1 MSYIDLQNATKNP
14 SLYRNN
20 SIGFLDKAYYE
31 NKNTSDWAADYDFI
45 DWAQDAT
52 RDYYRS
58 LQKGQ
63 MQTSQDKMTVN
74 KQNIDDS
81 QKLLELYDQLDQVDS
96 KDQVAIIQN
105 EIRNITDTMR
115 KNGSWSY
122 QADPNRDQL
131 QGIINDNQKQY
142 DENYK
147 QYLGDLEELNQ
158 SYKNYD
164 ISQYYTRKSNDAT
177 AGWGN
182 FFYKMPSTMGTSNTS
197 ALYQTTSMLA
207 GWGGFVAG
215 SKLGA
220 AIGAAAGPVGAAAGA
235 VLGSIISIGAAQLFG
250 GITSRENESHM
261 EAFNGYSEKVQQL
274 AEKRNV
280 DLQPVINNTKQ
291 QLAKKGVDVTYLND
305 NEIIQAALA
314 DGDII
319 SGSSEFDQIAKEAY
333 LGTRRIYEQNNAL
346 GFGEA
351 LSDLSYFIPLGK
363 YLTGTAKTV
372 GKFAY
377 KTIGSP
383 FKQAMANRM
392 AQGLQVANLGSN
404 LRKKVIADKL
414 FDFAT
419 GSVWRSAV
427 EASEEGAQNVI
438 IKKYMNDEYA
448 DDYAN
453 SSFYDALT
461 DGQLVED
468 TIDNLWLRAK
478 TLGAAFNINHE
489 YENDAQLFEEMMGG
503 ALLPFFSPQGVIGS
517 GLNARKTFNDIT
529 QSKRVGDYVATALMQ
544 QDEINR
550 NSDFY
555 KKIREGMNNGTY
567 LDMLDRISNMLK
579 QKGSDGKTTQYNL
592 DTTVLTKDGS
602 IPKDTDIDEFIN
614 EQREEYNNLISHK
627 KQSAKQLNELNLDV
641 EDEDLLLALSWNA
654 KTELSKAMA
663 LKVKEGLVAGN
674 NAITLLENEDFKNK
688 AKQLLKKDNL
698 TDVQLLQ
705 IATLLIDKQVQQYY
719 DRLTDQSIAETQIKA
734 ALAQGRI
741 SKYTGLFDATNSL
754 NQTLSENR
762 KSKKRIKDDIS
773 RLAKELDVTE
783 DVLNELDEHLIS
795 DTELFKNIQNNSKN
809 RGILNIISPLLQEK
823 SEKLQSVDKE
833 YISQQITKYRQAQHI
848 QNKLADAVNE
858 ASRKHSEDVEEIN
871 ETKSPKQLEDEVT
884 ALQDAQV
891 TEQQQ
896 LIQQDINN
904 TISQFETLLNS
915 IPQESVLHNIVDEV
929 NKGRDIVGT
938 DALSYARYLKNLMNK
953 LSKRYTDKKDTEGI
967 SDQDKQNL
975 DKLQKAAKHLGD
987 QLTRLTDLVDED
999 NARTQRHNPNFPS
1012 DSTVWFDENGD
1023 RYSFDFTNSEY
1034 SEKEGLLLRGRKIAQ
1049 NSEKDRI
1056 NEQINTLES
1065 ELKLLDSQEDEASK
1079 QAATSLR
1086 KTISKLKEA
1095 ALAIDF
1101 SNQFTVKSDDP
1112 FLQTLTSK
1120 DNLGNTKQ
1128 FSNKL
1133 KRLVNSVNQD
1143 IEANKKSRNRKRNID
1158 SVDGDTFEF
1167 NLDNETGKKHGPL
1180 HQQDLIE
1187 KSKDRPLMIKGYP
1200 LNNSMGARISTMLSN
1215 PYYASKFWRGFIT
1228 MPYQSSD
1235 EAKQEISKDFAIL
1248 KKFGRT
1254 LNRYKAID
1262 DFNKIGRQ
1270 IAYLRE
1276 QGKATDDIIE
1286 NINKLA
1292 NGEVDSITIGLAK
1305 LSKDDYDNMVYALPV
1320 RIYFNQKRVGNK
1332 WSYVVGA
1339 DFAGYAYSTEPSKA
1353 ELDSRSELIH
1363 NLWYNYKKVEKKED
1377 VEGLETE
1384 SFKPEYTNKIGFQ
1397 PGDMIVTN
1405 GGYNYQ
1411 VTTMVNPNLNIY
1423 QNEAGQTM
1431 TSKEIDEK
1439 YEGELPEAITKVSA
1453 HLDELVQLAKEI
1465 GYSNVDV
1472 KSLNEPLSDE
1482 QQGTTKLAHLLKGLA
1497 KYADGLV
1504 DLHST
1509 FIPKYVIPTLG
1520 QAEKRGTKVQ
1530 SANTER
1536 AKQLLSFAQKYSPEL
1551 FLSYKNYQDDNN
1563 LTPSV
1568 EDTVQEALS
1577 NRWFNSKNSL
1587 SIELNGEAVS
1597 TLDTQDNR
1605 DLLVRIGNT
1614 IEKLIRDSHDSQEFM
1629 DKLDILGYNFKKN
1642 GNSEEGNSILSQY
1655 FDNRRFSRLSR
1666 PTNVMQA
1673 ITMGTAEP
1681 LNNIDYNNF
1690 NRIAKHEQSK
1700 LNQIQALGLTK
1711 SSDGQYVFSLTDWL
1725 KRNAQDEESAEG
1737 RQLESE
1743 VRKQEL
1749 QTEQESLQKT
1759 VRSIKKKTELIK
1771 FIGDN
1776 EGLLGKELY
1785 DQLVRV
1791 NRKGEFVLKNDNA
1804 GATKSQIIAKINE
1817 VYDERI
1823 NQVNAQLEK
1832 ELEEEISK
1840 NEFEGKKVSPV
1851 IFGYGSYDSE
1861 VGSNIVYFNNKGEKV
1876 LVKDANG
1883 TPGAIYLIVPSFLS
1897 SSRRHTI
1904 VHLNPKR
1911 FDRTTATFLASVLKG
1926 INDGKYNLS
1935 GYAKD
1940 IEVEGFKVDTDMSVK
1955 QLLDAFIYTGTEAIA
1970 NNPSDNNYAR
1980 LLYIDKQGV
1989 HFGQRLL
1996 NENNFEELINFII
2009 QNKTYRIDREKLAGP
2024 SVLGNNLK
2032 VQDESGNVLFDHK
2045 ADEIY
2050 STILIDDGIVQTDL
2064 NRTSN
2069 AITVKPSVYVNY
2081 KKKVTFVSS
2090 AQRAQDSGTSADAK
2104 QKLGEEIN
2112 SDQLYDEMTNQESKG
2127 GVKEAQK
2134 YIENF
2139 LKGFKDRIN
2148 NFAKDGKLQPGKYK
2162 VAVYGMRSKRITAT
2176 YDADL
2181 SVDTDTGQLSIAISE
2196 QPQFIARLIKALVNK
2211 KQVQLVLADEEGKF
2225 VQIDGKSIFFG
2236 KGFEHTN
2243 FDIDTK
2249 QVSSQSSEQ
2258 GNLLQQL
2265 VEAIQQLVSNANTV
2279 PQQPVQQVVHN
2290 QPQNNLPVG
2299 YNGFNTPVENI
2310 PVQQTTVGNTTVK
2323 FEDEP
2328 SQDIK
2333 VNVQEIGDDLKMSF
2347 NGITVQIPKDSS
2359 SSDLEIAL
2367 SSQEDITDEDYDS
2380 FISALEEYKQK
2391 SESDVETQTELKGL
2405 NLRPTP
2411 ISQFVTPQQEKPQL
2425 QSVQE
2430 LIEFLKKGSST
2441 DKNNAKRLEN
2451 LRNSENVDA
2460 AKDIISGALAIWG
2473 VQNKLYS
2480 SRSEALFDNN
2490 ISRLADQFSRELVY
2504 QDGVNTGA
2512 IFDFLDQHVQKED
2525 YDSALDR
2532 VNTILGKD
2540 FDFSFLPEGKRVWDK
2555 VREAQI
2561 YVFGECAASGIR
2573 LYRDAK
2579 LNKIAR
2585 GSFYHEA
2592 FHRISLFVLSKEQRN
2607 KMYNDARNRNTDLA
2621 FATNQQIEEYL
2632 ADRFSEF
2639 VIESSQEHPDKYYE
2653 GNIFSKMF
2661 QRIADVVR
2669 NIVRKLSG
2677 KNINPNYSNLDKLFK
2692 DMYSG
2697 RFAYAKA
2704 TKNNIEEFEKMYSKA
2719 PVYSGF
2725 KVNNVVLAED
2735 AIQYNEIMRD
2745 MLGKLIYNSGIY
2757 TNTDGRL
2764 SINTNALKAS
2774 YQHDITTYTK
2784 AVIELDKQLRN
2795 KKIDKGLSRFNDD
2808 DVAVAQAKMVRLIN
2822 VYKNI
2827 VEDKA
2832 WDQWADII
2840 RNFVE
2845 RQFNLVQDTSHNSN
2859 KVLKADIKEDVE
2871 ITEEGQDELQEY
2883 GIDVL
2888 GFSDYRDSYMRD
2900 MYNSMDASMKMLL
2913 WSITDLDPTDAA
2925 TAKYTPDGILKFANV
2940 RDLYTRIVHAITNS
2954 NSVEDM
2960 LNRLYSA
2967 AKTQMEEENSSTMM
2981 QVYHILSNENTN
2993 SALLNRFFTDFVKYI
3008 HNFETHSYTTTA
3020 RNVGSNGEYRYGATT
3035 KNGSLDTIQSK
3046 LDNKWKGSMT
3056 VALDIIADKLNSAT
3070 STSDAGKL
3078 FRSMIAPLKQ
3088 AMNKLNVENLQ
3099 SIKDVLR
3106 EADKLYQFG
3115 TITGDL
3121 QQDAVAW
3128 QKAMRNASKSGKV
3141 GKNLLIQPLNK
3152 LNISNVSEFKLL
3164 ESSNKRQQGVY
3175 KKLDDMFTEKGILTQ
3190 LSQMFGSYVKS
3201 MPSTQSQK
3209 GPGNTKIYS
3218 IGQYNFITR
3227 TFAILANTR
3236 EWISKMLN
3244 NAYNSHSVWL
3254 NTLKNLGGA
3263 KQVQVHTKLSTVLD
3277 DEWNDSVADKE
3288 VTELEDLMN
3297 RFISIWSGKH
3307 VTPAL
3312 ANKRFAADIEGIP
3325 MFENII
3331 NNNLDINPKIIDVFV
3346 GYLADEIMAISDA
3359 RYTRDYFIEKLN
3371 ETTGGN
3377 YTIDSFSKLSSLQ
3390 QEQIFKNNPEAAK
3403 LLRLLVKTYHYVEG
3417 EQQWLYDEE
3426 NNRYY
3431 RRAFHIDLRSGKKG
3445 PRGYEFRHFKE
3456 IGKSI
3461 NLSSN
3466 MVQKISSNMFD
3477 TDSRQSSIDYIYSMI
3492 NRESIRAQIRSMLND
3507 NIAYAIVKLQQLK
3520 AIVVDDAGNITS
3532 NRYLPSDLIKKYIYD
3547 KQSVNVNE
3555 LSGNDYYIAIG
3566 SAVIQ
3571 GMSDISEF
3579 EKLCHGDI
3587 AYHKNIDGVT
3597 KRYSGI
3603 VSTTSL
3609 TSEKGTMRNA
3619 FDEEDRLFDS
3629 STYNS
3634 VTLNTTMVVN
3644 QAKYKGEAYRALG
3657 LSEDMIKI
3665 YLEDNN
3671 IKVSIDTSDVLD
3683 ANGNIKDNYRKA
3695 KLINRLLQF
3704 RDEKRLKV
3712 MINGEPM
3719 SDAQLLDV
3727 AVKDFE
3733 NRYEGYLKNDPSDA
3747 QSWVTSQMFRALQ
3760 QRKGAWN
3767 DVSEAIYNLLTY
3779 YDKFGSDKLT
3789 PRTIRLIQNNI
3800 CKVLNIDYNE
3810 LVKRAKVYDANK
3822 ADLNSKEVRDYKGWI
3837 FGIADKFKFES
3848 PSLKYIYYG
3857 YDQGRMDGLTTPIYD
3872 KSSYKVLWK
3881 IEVEGHEVQQLYDF
3895 MQSNDVDVVKQE
3907 TAVKSGGLPNFELFD
3922 SNGKVDRAALN
3933 ASVIQSQYFSLLG
3946 DQLNTASH
3954 HTNDANLLTQFMKV
3968 AMMNTTKDRRYRVNG
3983 TTIDGQKLQTFYKT
3997 ILDELTRRGSDK
4009 FNKKWGIDS
4018 NGIVDKKAFMKS
4030 LQTMAQTENL
4040 PAETVAAFQV
4050 DENGEFKI
4058 HPAAMPNI
4066 AWIMSRILA
4075 QMGDTI
4081 IDTVTPGKA
4090 LYQVTSVGYD
4100 NFMNLK
4106 QHADKHLYMPG
4117 EIDANGNV
4125 HQRMQVRLSINF
4137 FDDVIQEAKR
4147 SKVKG
4152 YDFDNFEDQR
4162 RFILDNKEL
4171 FALSYRVPTQG
4182 QNSTIPIEIVDL
4194 APSLNGSMIQ
4204 FPSGITALTGSDF
4217 DIDKMF
4223 LARYNYEVVN
4233 GKMQK
4238 IKYDI
4243 NEVINNINNT
4253 DSKKLQNFLLDMYQ
4267 GVLTSLDH
4275 ALATSTPLDVAT
4287 GPISTFAKKE
4297 LEVFSGGKADG
4308 LPDNLDG
4315 FYLNPVFQ
4323 TRQKKLN
4330 SGSDAGIGPMALNS
4344 VFQFFVQIAKL
4355 DMRKFPIIEQLGLQK
4370 LGETFDR
4377 YGEEI
4382 LDSTSGLINAFVD
4395 AAKDNYIGNANVNA
4409 YTFDVV
4415 AMLVASGF
4423 GNDTFAFLTQPIIK
4437 KISDNWLTYKQG
4449 LIGVSDQ
4456 EKSGTYF
4463 MDSVIEDY
4471 NDRLKSLNAEDT
4483 PEKEYSELTKHD
4495 VLMGNLRPKSD
4506 ARWIKDQLT
4515 YANMFKQL
4523 YELAKEYHNAI
4534 SNAQIDTKKYGVNIN
4549 QLLSFTQGVDQ
4560 FNSQYNIAFSNPR
4573 DMYDNTF
4580 LGAKYTKGIMGMFDT
4595 FSKLLPEFSKVYV
4608 DAATEL
4614 SKEWGLYGRQS
4625 KEFLRVV
4632 GPKIKTVLYLPFFN
4646 QYIIERFG
4654 GKALAKLTYGENSVP
4669 GRYETIKRKA
4679 LRRGEGVDLFNAV
4692 KYNKLGDARVPQ
4704 FMLVTQQFK
4713 EDADVKN
4720 NVQLALSEL
4729 FNSTDP
4735 EIKQWAEDFAVYMF
4749 YVSGGTDSNAG
4760 GIVRTTIYDI
4770 IPPQYLANLK
4780 AGGKTFNQYIAENV
4794 MGRTTGMNNTEK
4806 DHIISLLAVSDD
4818 NYVPTI
4824 SPRNHKYIIKRVVGN
4839 DVITITKGSNSL
4851 FNRSTNTY
4859 KPFIKIATSNG
4870 YDLYRLGERVSSVSK
4885 KTGTTF
4891 SNPVYYKV
4899 NKLGYKS
4906 SKRQSFALR
4915 ADGYISSQ
4923 DGTIRSLLW
4932 QDNDF
4937 NKLGFNDLNEKEQ
4950 SIYMNN
4956 TNTTLDKIDDA
4967 LQGNIDYSKYFDSQN
4982 ANDTPEQ
4989 QRALVDTVD
4998 TIYFIADG
5006 SFSHHLP
5013 VRDYARFKNKEFYVI
5028 STDQTEI
5035 PTANGYK
5042 IAIVGDSA
5050 NTAIEIYKN
5059 NSDKQIYTF
5068 VNYFGEQS
5076 PVFQALYNQIGNE
5089 LNNNQESEDS
5099 DQRGNTIKNKCKN

>member
-1 MSYIDLQNATKNP
+1 MSYINLQNATKNP
-14 SLYRNN
+14 TLYRNN

-63 MQTSQDKMTVN
+63 MQTSQDKMTVS
-74 KQNIDDS
+74 KQNINDS

-105 EIRNITDTMR
+105 EISNITDSMR

-207 GWGGFVAG
+207 GWGGFIAG

-235 VLGSIISIGAAQLFG
+235 VLGGIISIGAAQLFG

-333 LGTRRIYEQNNAL
+333 LGTRRIYEQNNTL
-346 GFGEA
+346 GFGEV

-468 TIDNLWLRAK
+468 TMDNLWLRAK

-517 GLNARKTFNDIT
+517 ALNARKTFNDIT

-555 KKIREGMNNGTY
+555 KKVREGMSNGTY
-567 LDMLDRISNMLK
+567 LDMLDRIGNTLK

-663 LKVKEGLVAGN
+663 LKAKEGLVAGN

-698 TDVQLLQ
+698 TDAQLLQ

-734 ALAQGRI
+734 ALTQGRI

-762 KSKKRIKDDIS
+762 KSKKRIKDNIS

-871 ETKSPKQLEDEVT
+871 ETKSPKQLEDELT

-904 TISQFETLLNS
+904 TISQFETLLSS

-929 NKGRDIVGT
+929 NKGRDLVGT

-1012 DSTVWFDENGD
+1012 DFTVWFDENGD

-1056 NEQINTLES
+1056 NEQINMAES
-1065 ELKLLDSQEDEASK
+1065 ELKMFDSQEDEASK
-1079 QAATSLR
+1079 LFAAQLR
-1086 KTISKLKEA
+1086 KAISKLKEA

-1384 SFKPEYTNKIGFQ
+1384 SSKPEYTNKIGFQ

-1431 TSKEIDEK
+1431 TSKEIDER

-1453 HLDELVQLAKEI
+1453 HLNELVQLAKQI
-1465 GYSNVDV
+1465 GYNNVDV
-1472 KSLNEPLSDE
+1472 ESLNQPLSEE
-1482 QQGTTKLAHLLKGLA
+1482 QQNTTKLAHLLKGLA
-1497 KYADGLV
+1497 KYADGLI

-1520 QAEKRGTKVQ
+1520 QAEKRGAKVQ

-1536 AKQLLSFAQKYSPEL
+1536 AKLLLSFAQKYSPEL

-1563 LTPSV
+1563 LTPVV
-1568 EDTVQEALS
+1568 EDTVQEALN
-1577 NRWFNSKNSL
+1577 NRWFDSKNSL
-1587 SIELNGEAVS
+1587 SIELNGEIIS
-1597 TLDTQDNR
+1597 TLDTPDNR
-1605 DLLVRIGNT
+1605 DLLVKIGNT

-1642 GNSEEGNSILSQY
+1642 GNSEEGNRIISQY

-1681 LNNIDYNNF
+1681 LNNVDYNNF

-1700 LNQIQALGLTK
+1700 LNQIQALGLIK
-1711 SSDGQYVFSLTDWL
+1711 GSDGQYVFSLIDWL

-1737 RQLESE
+1737 NQLESE
-1743 VRKQEL
+1743 ARKQEL

-1759 VRSIKKKTELIK
+1759 VKSIKKKTDLIK

-1791 NRKGEFVLKNDNA
+1791 NRKGEFALKNDNA

-1817 VYDERI
+1817 AYDDRI
-1823 NQVNAQLEK
+1823 SQVNSQLEK

-1883 TPGAIYLIVPSFLS
+1883 TPGAIYLIAPSFLS

-1911 FDRTTATFLASVLKG
+1911 FDRTTAKFLASILKG

-1935 GYAKD
+1935 SYARD
-1940 IEVEGFKVDTDMSVK
+1940 INVEGFIIDTDMSVK
-1955 QLLDAFIYTGTEAIA
+1955 QLLDTFIYTGTEAIA

-1980 LLYIDKQGV
+1980 LLYVDKQGV
-1989 HFGQRLL
+1989 HFGQQLL

-2009 QNKTYRIDREKLAGP
+2009 QNKTYRIDREKLAGS
-2024 SVLGNNLK
+2024 SVFGNNLK
-2032 VQDESGNVLFDHK
+2032 VQDQNGNILFDHK
-2045 ADEIY
+2045 ADEVY
-2050 STILIDDGIVQTDL
+2050 STILIDDGIVLTDL
-2064 NRTSN
+2064 NRTSS

-2090 AQRAQDSGTSADAK
+2090 AQRTQDSGTSAEAK
-2104 QKLGEEIN
+2104 QRLGEEIN

-2127 GVKEAQK
+2127 GIKEAQK

-2148 NFAKDGKLQPGKYK
+2148 SFAKDGKLQPGKYK

-2181 SVDTDTGQLSIAISE
+2181 SADTDTGQLSIAISE
-2196 QPQFIARLIKALVNK
+2196 QPQFIARLIKALINK

-2225 VQIDGKSIFFG
+2225 VQIDGKAIFFG
-2236 KGFEHTN
+2236 RGFEHTD

-2249 QVSSQSSEQ
+2249 RTSSQSSEQ

-2265 VEAIQQLVSNANTV
+2265 VEAMQQLVSNSNTV

-2290 QPQNNLPVG
+2290 QPQTNLPVG
-2299 YNGFNTPVENI
+2299 YNSFNTPIENLPI
-2310 PVQQTTVGNTTVK
+2310 QPKTVSETTVK

-2328 SQDIK
+2328 SEDTK
-2333 VNVQEIGDDLKMSF
+2333 VSIQEIGEDLKMSF

-2391 SESDVETQTELKGL
+2391 PETSVETQTELKGL

-2411 ISQFVTPQQEKPQL
+2411 ISQFATPIQEKPQL

-2430 LIEFLKKGSST
+2430 LIDFLKTGSST

-2451 LRNSENVDA
+2451 LRNSENINT

-2480 SRSEALFDNN
+2480 SRSEALFDDN
-2490 ISRLADQFSRELVY
+2490 IGKLADQFARELVY

-2532 VNTILGKD
+2532 VTTILGKD
-2540 FDFSFLPEGKRVWDK
+2540 FDFSFLPESKRVWDK
-2555 VREAQI
+2555 VRGAQI

-2592 FHRISLFVLSKEQRN
+2592 FHRISLFVLSKEQRG
-2607 KMYNDARNRNTDLA
+2607 KMYNDARNKNTDLA
-2621 FATNQQIEEYL
+2621 FASNQQIEEYL
-2632 ADRFSEF
+2632 ADRFAEF

-2653 GNIFSKMF
+2653 GNIFSKVF
-2661 QRIADVVR
+2661 QHIADAVR

-2725 KVNNVVLAED
+2725 KVNGVTLAED

-2774 YQHDITTYTK
+2774 YQHDIATYTK

-2795 KKIDKGLSRFNDD
+2795 KKIDKNLSRFSDD
-2808 DVAVAQAKMVRLIN
+2808 DIAIAQAKMVRLIN

-2827 VEDKA
+2827 VRDDT
-2832 WDQWADII
+2832 WDQWAGII

-2845 RQFNLVQDTSHNSN
+2845 RQFNLVQDTSHNPN
-2859 KVLKADIKEDVE
+2859 KVLKADIEEDVE
-2871 ITEEGQDELQEY
+2871 ITEDGQDELQEY

-2900 MYNSMDASMKMLL
+2900 MYNSIDASMKMLL

-2960 LNRLYSA
+2960 LNKLYSA

-3020 RNVGSNGEYRYGATT
+3020 RNIGSDGEYRYGATT
-3035 KNGSLDTIQSK
+3035 KNGSLDAIQSK
-3046 LDNKWKGSMT
+3046 LDNKWKGSMI
-3056 VALDIIADKLNSAT
+3056 VALDIISDKLNSVAT
-3070 STSDAGKL
+3070 TSEAGKL
-3078 FRSMIAPLKQ
+3078 FRNMITPLKQ
-3088 AMNKLNVENLQ
+3088 AMNKLNIENLE

-3141 GKNLLIQPLNK
+3141 GKNLLLQPLNK
-3152 LNISNVSEFKLL
+3152 LNTSNVSEFRLL

-3175 KKLDDMFTEKGILTQ
+3175 KKLDEMFTEKGILTQ
-3190 LSQMFGSYVKS
+3190 LSQMFGSYIKS
-3201 MPSTQSQK
+3201 LPSTQSQK
-3209 GPGNTKIYS
+3209 GPRNTKIYS

-3227 TFAILANTR
+3227 TFAILANTK

-3254 NTLKNLGGA
+3254 DTLKNLGGA

-3288 VTELEDLMN
+3288 VTELEDLTN

-3331 NNNLDINPKIIDVFV
+3331 NDNLDINPKVIDVFV

-3359 RYTRDYFIEKLN
+3359 RFTRYCFIAKLN
-3371 ETTGGN
+3371 QATNSN

-3417 EQQWLYDEE
+3417 EQQWLYDEV
-3426 NNRYY
+3426 NDRYY

-3445 PRGYEFRHFKE
+3445 PRGYEFRHFKD

-3461 NLSSN
+3461 NLSPN
-3466 MVQKISSNMFD
+3466 IVQRISSNMFY
-3477 TDSRQSSIDYIYSMI
+3477 TDSRQGSIDFVYNMV
-3492 NRESIRAQIRSMLND
+3492 NRESIRKQIRSMLND

-3520 AIVVDDAGNITS
+3520 AIIVDDAGNITS
-3532 NRYLPSDLIKKYIYD
+3532 NRYLPSDLIKKYIYG
-3547 KQSVNVNE
+3547 KQSANVNE
-3555 LSGNDYYIAIG
+3555 LSGNDYYRAIG

-3629 STYNS
+3629 DTYNS

-3657 LSEDMIKI
+3657 LPENMVKI

-3671 IKVSIDTSDVLD
+3671 IKVNIDTSDVLD
-3683 ANGNIKDNYRKA
+3683 ADGNIKDNYRKA

-3704 RDEKRLKV
+3704 REERRLKV

-3789 PRTIRLIQNNI
+3789 PRTIRLIQDNI
-3800 CKVLNIDYNE
+3800 CKVLNINYDE
-3810 LVKRAKVYDANK
+3810 LVKKAKAYDANK
-3822 ADLNSKEVRDYKGWI
+3822 TNLNSKEVRDYKGWI

-3857 YDQGRMDGLTTPIYD
+3857 YDQGRMDGLVTPIYD

-3881 IEVEGHEVQQLYDF
+3881 IEAEGHEIQQLYDF
-3895 MQSNDVDVVKQE
+3895 MQDSNVDVVKQE

-3922 SNGKVDRAALN
+3922 LNGKVDRAALN

-3946 DQLNTASH
+3946 DQLNTDSH
-3954 HTNDANLLTQFMKV
+3954 YTNDANLLTQFMKV
-3968 AMMNTTKDRRYRVNG
+3968 AVMNTNKDRRYRVNG
-3983 TTIDGQKLQTFYKT
+3983 VTVDGQMLQTFYKA
-3997 ILDELTRRGSDK
+3997 ILDELTRRGSVK
-4009 FNKKWGIDS
+4009 FNKKWGIND
-4018 NGIVDKKAFMKS
+4018 NGVVDKKAFMKS

-4075 QMGDTI
+4075 QMGDTV

-4117 EIDANGNV
+4117 EIDSNGNI

-4147 SKVKG
+4147 NKIKG

-4182 QNSTIPIEIVDL
+4182 QNSTIPVEIVDL
-4194 APSLNGSMIQ
+4194 VPSLNGSMIQ
-4204 FPSGITALTGSDF
+4204 FPAGITALTGSDF

-4238 IKYDI
+4238 VKYDI
-4243 NEVINNINNT
+4243 NEVMNNINST

-4297 LEVFSGGKADG
+4297 LEEYSGGKADG

-4344 VFQFFVQIAKL
+4344 VFQFFVQVAKL

-4415 AMLVASGF
+4415 AMLIASGF

-4437 KISDNWLTYKQG
+4437 EISDNWLTYKQG

-4456 EKSGTYF
+4456 EKRGTYF
-4463 MDSVIEDY
+4463 MDSVIADY
-4471 NDRLKSLNAEDT
+4471 NDRLKSLSAEDT

-4495 VLMGNLRPKSD
+4495 VLMGNLKPKYD

-4515 YANMFKQL
+4515 YASMFRQL

-4549 QLLSFTQGVDQ
+4549 QLLSFIQGVNQ
-4560 FNSQYNIAFSNPR
+4560 FNSEYNIAFSNPR

-4580 LGAKYTKGIMGMFDT
+4580 LGAKYTKGVMGIFDT
-4595 FSKLLPEFSKVYV
+4595 FSKLLPEFSKVYI
-4608 DAATEL
+4608 DAANEL
-4614 SKEWGLYGRQS
+4614 SKERGLYGRQS

-4669 GRYETIKRKA
+4669 GRYEAIKRKA
-4679 LRRGEGVDLFNAV
+4679 LRRGEGIDLFNAV
-4692 KYNKLGDARVPQ
+4692 KYNKLGDVKVPQ

-4713 EDADVKN
+4713 EDSDVKN

-4760 GIVRTTIYDI
+4760 GIVRTTVYDI
-4770 IPPQYLANLK
+4770 IPPQYLANLR

-4794 MGRTTGMNNTEK
+4794 MGRTTGMTNTEK
-4806 DHIISLLAVSDD
+4806 DQIISLLAVSDD

-4824 SPRNHKYIIKRVVGN
+4824 SPRNHKYVIKRVVGN
-4839 DVITITKGSNSL
+4839 DVITITKGSNLL

-4859 KPFIKIATSNG
+4859 SPFIKITTSNG
-4870 YDLYRLGERVSSVSK
+4870 YDLYRLGERVSSISK

-4891 SNPVYYKV
+4891 YNPVYYKV

-4906 SKRQSFALR
+4906 NKRQSFALR
-4915 ADGYISSQ
+4915 ADGYISE

-4937 NKLGFNDLNEKEQ
+4937 NKLGFNSLNEKEQ

-4967 LQGNIDYSKYFDSQN
+4967 LSGSIDYSKYFDSQK
-4982 ANDTPEQ
+4982 ANDDYEQ

-4998 TIYFIADG
+4998 AVYFIADS
-5006 SFSHHLP
+5006 SFSYHLP

-5028 STDQTEI
+5028 SIDQTEI
-5035 PTANGYK
+5035 PTANGQK
-5042 IAIVGDSA
+5042 IAIIGDSA

-5068 VNYFGEQS
+5068 VNYFGEWS
-5076 PVFQALYNQIGNE
+5076 SVFQALYNQIGDE
-5089 LNNNQESEDS
+5089 LNNNKESEDS
-5099 DQRGNTIKNKCKN
+5099 DQKGSAIKDKCKN

>member
-235 VLGSIISIGAAQLFG
+235 VLGGIISIGAAQLFG

-346 GFGEA
+346 GFGEV

-517 GLNARKTFNDIT
+517 ALNARKTFNDIT

-555 KKIREGMNNGTY
+555 KKVREGMSNGTY
-567 LDMLDRISNMLK
+567 LDMLDRIGNMLK

-663 LKVKEGLVAGN
+663 LKAKEGLVAGN

-698 TDVQLLQ
+698 TDAQLLQ

-734 ALAQGRI
+734 ALTQGRI

-762 KSKKRIKDDIS
+762 KSKKRIKDNIS

-858 ASRKHSEDVEEIN
+858 ASRKHSEDVEEID
-871 ETKSPKQLEDEVT
+871 ETKSPKQLEDELT

-904 TISQFETLLNS
+904 TISQFETLLSS

-929 NKGRDIVGT
+929 NKGRDLVGT

-953 LSKRYTDKKDTEGI
+953 LSKRYADKKDTEGI

-1065 ELKLLDSQEDEASK
+1065 ELKMLDSQEDEASK
-1079 QAATSLR
+1079 QSATSLR
-1086 KTISKLKEA
+1086 KTISQLKEA
-1095 ALAIDF
+1095 ASAVDF

-1305 LSKDDYDNMVYALPV
+1305 LSKDDYDNMVYTLPV

-2265 VEAIQQLVSNANTV
+2265 VEAMQQLVSNANTV

-2632 ADRFSEF
+2632 ADIFSEF

-2764 SINTNALKAS
+2764 SINTNALKES

-2967 AKTQMEEENSSTMM
+2967 AKTQIEEENSSTMM

-3088 AMNKLNVENLQ
+3088 AMNKLNVENLE

-3520 AIVVDDAGNITS
+3520 AVVVDDAGNITS

-3704 RDEKRLKV
+3704 REERRLKV

-3881 IEVEGHEVQQLYDF
+3881 IEVEGHEIQQLYDF
-3895 MQSNDVDVVKQE
+3895 MQDSNVDVVKQE

-3922 SNGKVDRAALN
+3922 LNGKVDRAALN

-3954 HTNDANLLTQFMKV
+3954 YTNDANLLTQFMKV

-4297 LEVFSGGKADG
+4297 LEEYSGGKADG

-5006 SFSHHLP
+5006 SFSYHLP

-5076 PVFQALYNQIGNE
+5076 SVFQALYNQIGDE
-5089 LNNNQESEDS
+5089 LNNNKESEDS
-5099 DQRGNTIKNKCKN
+5099 DQKGSAIKDKCKN

>member
-235 VLGSIISIGAAQLFG
+235 VLGGIISIGAAQLFG

-346 GFGEA
+346 GFGEV

-377 KTIGSP
+377 KSIGSP

-427 EASEEGAQNVI
+427 EASEEGSQNVI

-461 DGQLVED
+461 NGQLIED
-468 TIDNLWLRAK
+468 TVDNLWLRAK

-503 ALLPFFSPQGVIGS
+503 ALLPFFSPQGVVGS
-517 GLNARKTFNDIT
+517 ALNARKTFNDIT

-663 LKVKEGLVAGN
+663 LKAKEGLVAGN

-698 TDVQLLQ
+698 TDAQLLQ

-929 NKGRDIVGT
+929 NKGRDLVGT

-1167 NLDNETGKKHGPL
+1167 NLDNETCKKHGPL

-2265 VEAIQQLVSNANTV
+2265 VEAMQQLVSNANTV

-2290 QPQNNLPVG
+2290 QPQTNLPVG

-2827 VEDKA
+2827 VEDKV

-3088 AMNKLNVENLQ
+3088 AMNKLNVENLE

-4040 PAETVAAFQV
+4040 SAETVAAFQV

-4297 LEVFSGGKADG
+4297 LEEYSGGKADG

-4704 FMLVTQQFK
+4704 FMLVAQQFK

>member
-1 MSYIDLQNATKNP
+1 MSYINLQNATKNP
-14 SLYRNN
+14 TLYRNN

-45 DWAQDAT
+45 DWASDAT

-74 KQNIDDS
+74 KQNINDS

-96 KDQVAIIQN
+96 KDQAAIIQN
-105 EIRNITDTMR
+105 EIRNVTDAMR

-220 AIGAAAGPVGAAAGA
+220 VIGAAAGPVGAAAGA
-235 VLGSIISIGAAQLFG
+235 VLGGIISIGAAQLFG

-346 GFGEA
+346 GFGEV

-377 KTIGSP
+377 KTIVSP

-468 TIDNLWLRAK
+468 AIDNLWLRAK

-517 GLNARKTFNDIT
+517 ALNARKTFNDIT

-555 KKIREGMNNGTY
+555 KKVREGVSNGTY
-567 LDMLDRISNMLK
+567 LDMLDRIGNMLK

-614 EQREEYNNLISHK
+614 EQRKEYNNLISHK

-663 LKVKEGLVAGN
+663 LKAKEGLVARN

-698 TDVQLLQ
+698 TDAQLLQ

-719 DRLTDQSIAETQIKA
+719 ERLIDQSIAETQIKA
-734 ALAQGRI
+734 ALTQGRI

-762 KSKKRIKDDIS
+762 KSRKRIKDNIS
-773 RLAKELDVTE
+773 RLAKKLDVTE

-858 ASRKHSEDVEEIN
+858 ASRKHSEDVEEID
-871 ETKSPKQLEDEVT
+871 ETKSPKQLEDELT

-904 TISQFETLLNS
+904 TISQFETLLSS

-929 NKGRDIVGT
+929 NKGRDLVGT

-1065 ELKLLDSQEDEASK
+1065 ELKMLDSQEDEASK
-1079 QAATSLR
+1079 QSATSSR
-1086 KTISKLKEA
+1086 KTISQLKEA
-1095 ALAIDF
+1095 ALVIDF
-1101 SNQFTVKSDDP
+1101 FNQFTVKSDDP

-1384 SFKPEYTNKIGFQ
+1384 SYKPEYTNKIGFQ

-1431 TSKEIDEK
+1431 TSKEIDER

-1453 HLDELVQLAKEI
+1453 HLNELVQLAKQI
-1465 GYSNVDV
+1465 GYNNVDIE
-1472 KSLNEPLSDE
+1472 SLNQPLSEE
-1482 QQGTTKLAHLLKGLA
+1482 QQNTTKLAHLLKGLA
-1497 KYADGLV
+1497 KYADGLI

-1520 QAEKRGTKVQ
+1520 QAEKRGAKVQ

-1536 AKQLLSFAQKYSPEL
+1536 AKLLLSFAQKYSPEL

-1563 LTPSV
+1563 LTPVV
-1568 EDTVQEALS
+1568 EDTVQEALN

-1587 SIELNGEAVS
+1587 SIELNGEIIS
-1597 TLDTQDNR
+1597 TLDTPDNR
-1605 DLLVRIGNT
+1605 DLLVKIGNT

-1642 GNSEEGNSILSQY
+1642 GNSEEGNRIISQY

-1681 LNNIDYNNF
+1681 LNNVDYNNF

-1700 LNQIQALGLTK
+1700 LNQIQALGLIK
-1711 SSDGQYVFSLTDWL
+1711 GSDSQYVFSLTDWL
-1725 KRNAQDEESAEG
+1725 KRNAQDEESVEG
-1737 RQLESE
+1737 KQLESE
-1743 VRKQEL
+1743 ARKQEL

-1759 VRSIKKKTELIK
+1759 VKSIKKKTDLIK

-1817 VYDERI
+1817 VYDDRI
-1823 NQVNAQLEK
+1823 SQVNSQLEK

-1883 TPGAIYLIVPSFLS
+1883 TPGAIYLIAPSFLS

-1911 FDRTTATFLASVLKG
+1911 FDRTTAKFLASILKG

-1935 GYAKD
+1935 SYARY
-1940 IEVEGFKVDTDMSVK
+1940 INVEGFIIDTDMSVK
-1955 QLLDAFIYTGTEAIA
+1955 QLLDTFIYTGTEAIA

-1980 LLYIDKQGV
+1980 LLYVDKQGV
-1989 HFGQRLL
+1989 HFGQQLL

-2009 QNKTYRIDREKLAGP
+2009 QNKTYRIDREKLAGS
-2024 SVLGNNLK
+2024 SVFGNNLK
-2032 VQDESGNVLFDHK
+2032 VQDQNGNILFDHK
-2045 ADEIY
+2045 ADEVY
-2050 STILIDDGIVQTDL
+2050 STILIDDGIVLTDL
-2064 NRTSN
+2064 NRTSS

-2090 AQRAQDSGTSADAK
+2090 AQRTQDSGTSAEAK
-2104 QKLGEEIN
+2104 QRLGEEIN

-2127 GVKEAQK
+2127 GIKEAQK

-2148 NFAKDGKLQPGKYK
+2148 SFAKDGKLQPGKYK

-2181 SVDTDTGQLSIAISE
+2181 SADTDTGQLSIAISE
-2196 QPQFIARLIKALVNK
+2196 QPQFIARLIKALINK

-2225 VQIDGKSIFFG
+2225 VQIDGKAIFFG
-2236 KGFEHTN
+2236 RGFEHTD

-2249 QVSSQSSEQ
+2249 QTSSQSSEQ

-2265 VEAIQQLVSNANTV
+2265 VEAMQQLVSNSNTV

-2290 QPQNNLPVG
+2290 QPQTNLPVG
-2299 YNGFNTPVENI
+2299 YNSFNTPIENLPI
-2310 PVQQTTVGNTTVK
+2310 QPKTVSETTVK

-2328 SQDIK
+2328 AEDTK
-2333 VNVQEIGDDLKMSF
+2333 VSIQEIGEDLKMSF

-2391 SESDVETQTELKGL
+2391 PETSVETQTELKGL

-2411 ISQFVTPQQEKPQL
+2411 ISQFATPIQEKPQL

-2430 LIEFLKKGSST
+2430 LIDFLKTGSST

-2451 LRNSENVDA
+2451 LRNSENINT

-2473 VQNKLYS
+2473 VQNKLYN
-2480 SRSEALFDNN
+2480 SRSEALFDDN
-2490 ISRLADQFSRELVY
+2490 IGKLADQFARELVY

-2532 VNTILGKD
+2532 VTTILGKD

-2555 VREAQI
+2555 VRGAQI

-2592 FHRISLFVLSKEQRN
+2592 FHRISLFVLSKEQRG
-2607 KMYNDARNRNTDLA
+2607 KMYNDARNKNIDLA
-2621 FATNQQIEEYL
+2621 FASNQQIEEYL
-2632 ADRFSEF
+2632 ADRFAEF

-2653 GNIFSKMF
+2653 GNIFSKVF
-2661 QRIADVVR
+2661 QHIADAVR

-2725 KVNNVVLAED
+2725 KVNGVTLAED

-2774 YQHDITTYTK
+2774 YQHDIATYTK

-2795 KKIDKGLSRFNDD
+2795 KKIDKNLSRFSDD
-2808 DVAVAQAKMVRLIN
+2808 DIAIAQAKMVRLIN

-2827 VEDKA
+2827 VRDDT
-2832 WDQWADII
+2832 WDQWAGII

-2845 RQFNLVQDTSHNSN
+2845 RQFNLVQDTSHNPN
-2859 KVLKADIKEDVE
+2859 KVLKADIEEDVE
-2871 ITEEGQDELQEY
+2871 ITEDGQDELQEY

-2960 LNRLYSA
+2960 LNKLYSA

-3020 RNVGSNGEYRYGATT
+3020 RNIGSNGEYRYGATT
-3035 KNGSLDTIQSK
+3035 KNGSLDAIQSK
-3046 LDNKWKGSMT
+3046 LDNKWKGSMI
-3056 VALDIIADKLNSAT
+3056 VALDIISDKLNSVAT
-3070 STSDAGKL
+3070 TSEAGKL
-3078 FRSMIAPLKQ
+3078 FRNMITPLKQ
-3088 AMNKLNVENLQ
+3088 AMNKLNIENLE

-3141 GKNLLIQPLNK
+3141 GKNLLLQPLNK
-3152 LNISNVSEFKLL
+3152 LNTSNVSEFRLL

-3175 KKLDDMFTEKGILTQ
+3175 KKLDEMFTEKGILTQ
-3190 LSQMFGSYVKS
+3190 LSQMFGSYIKS
-3201 MPSTQSQK
+3201 IPSTQSQK
-3209 GPGNTKIYS
+3209 GPRNTKIYS

-3227 TFAILANTR
+3227 TFAILANTK
-3236 EWISKMLN
+3236 EWISKMLS

-3254 NTLKNLGGA
+3254 DTLKNLGGA

-3288 VTELEDLMN
+3288 VTELEDLTN

-3331 NNNLDINPKIIDVFV
+3331 NDNLDINPKVIDVFV

-3371 ETTGGN
+3371 QATNSN

-3417 EQQWLYDEE
+3417 EQQWLYDEV
-3426 NNRYY
+3426 NDRYY

-3445 PRGYEFRHFKE
+3445 PRGYEFRHFKD

-3466 MVQKISSNMFD
+3466 VVQKISSNMFD
-3477 TDSRQSSIDYIYSMI
+3477 TDSRQSSIDYVYNMI
-3492 NRESIRAQIRSMLND
+3492 NRESIRKQIRSMLND

-3520 AIVVDDAGNITS
+3520 AIIVDDAGNITS
-3532 NRYLPSDLIKKYIYD
+3532 NRYLPSDLIKKYIYG
-3547 KQSVNVNE
+3547 KQSANVNE
-3555 LSGNDYYIAIG
+3555 LSGNDYYRAIG

-3629 STYNS
+3629 NTYNS

-3657 LSEDMIKI
+3657 LPENMVKI

-3671 IKVSIDTSDVLD
+3671 IKVNIDTSDVLD
-3683 ANGNIKDNYRKA
+3683 ADGNIKDNYRKA

-3704 RDEKRLKV
+3704 REERRLKV

-3789 PRTIRLIQNNI
+3789 PRTIRLIQDNI
-3800 CKVLNIDYNE
+3800 CKVLNINYDE
-3810 LVKRAKVYDANK
+3810 LVKKAKAYDANK
-3822 ADLNSKEVRDYKGWI
+3822 TNLNSKEVRDYKGWI

-3857 YDQGRMDGLTTPIYD
+3857 YDQGRMDGLVTPIYD

-3881 IEVEGHEVQQLYDF
+3881 IEVEGHEIQQLYDF
-3895 MQSNDVDVVKQE
+3895 MQDSNVDVVKQE

-3922 SNGKVDRAALN
+3922 LNGKVDRAALN

-3968 AMMNTTKDRRYRVNG
+3968 AMMNTNKDRRYRVNG
-3983 TTIDGQKLQTFYKT
+3983 VTVDGQMLQTFYKA
-3997 ILDELTRRGSDK
+3997 ILDELTRRGSVK
-4009 FNKKWGIDS
+4009 FNKKWGIND
-4018 NGIVDKKAFMKS
+4018 NGVVDKKAFMKS

-4075 QMGDTI
+4075 QMGDTV

-4117 EIDANGNV
+4117 EIDSNGNI

-4147 SKVKG
+4147 NKIKG

-4182 QNSTIPIEIVDL
+4182 QNSTIPVEIVDL
-4194 APSLNGSMIQ
+4194 VPSLNGSMIQ

-4238 IKYDI
+4238 VKYDI
-4243 NEVINNINNT
+4243 NEVMNNINST

-4297 LEVFSGGKADG
+4297 LEEYSGGKADG

-4355 DMRKFPIIEQLGLQK
+4355 DMRKFPIIEQLRLQK

-4415 AMLVASGF
+4415 AMLIASGF

-4437 KISDNWLTYKQG
+4437 EISDNWLTYKQG

-4456 EKSGTYF
+4456 EKRGTYF

-4471 NDRLKSLNAEDT
+4471 NDRLKSLSAEDT

-4495 VLMGNLRPKSD
+4495 VLMGNLKPKHD

-4515 YANMFKQL
+4515 YASMFRQL

-4549 QLLSFTQGVDQ
+4549 QLLSFIQGVNQ
-4560 FNSQYNIAFSNPR
+4560 FNSEYNIAFSNPR

-4580 LGAKYTKGIMGMFDT
+4580 LGAKYTKGVMGIFDT
-4595 FSKLLPEFSKVYV
+4595 FSKLLPEFSKVYI
-4608 DAATEL
+4608 DAANEL

-4669 GRYETIKRKA
+4669 GRYEAIKRKA
-4679 LRRGEGVDLFNAV
+4679 LRRGEGIDLFNAV
-4692 KYNKLGDARVPQ
+4692 KYNKLGDVKVPQ

-4713 EDADVKN
+4713 EDSDVKN

-4760 GIVRTTIYDI
+4760 GIVRTTVYDI
-4770 IPPQYLANLK
+4770 IPPQYLANLR

-4794 MGRTTGMNNTEK
+4794 MGRTTGMTNTEK
-4806 DHIISLLAVSDD
+4806 DQIISLLAVSDD

-4824 SPRNHKYIIKRVVGN
+4824 SPRNHKYVIKRVVGN

-4859 KPFIKIATSNG
+4859 SPFIKITTSNG
-4870 YDLYRLGERVSSVSK
+4870 YDLYRLGEKVSSISK

-4906 SKRQSFALR
+4906 NKRQSFALR
-4915 ADGYISSQ
+4915 ADGYISE

-4937 NKLGFNDLNEKEQ
+4937 NKLGFNSLNEKEQ

-4967 LQGNIDYSKYFDSQN
+4967 LSGSIDYSKYFNSQK
-4982 ANDTPEQ
+4982 ANDDSEQ

-4998 TIYFIADG
+4998 AVYFIADS
-5006 SFSHHLP
+5006 SFSYHLP

-5028 STDQTEI
+5028 SIDQTEI
-5035 PTANGYK
+5035 PTANGQK
-5042 IAIVGDSA
+5042 IAIIGDSA

-5068 VNYFGEQS
+5068 VNYFGERS
-5076 PVFQALYNQIGNE
+5076 SVFQALYNQIGDE
-5089 LNNNQESEDS
+5089 LNNNKESEDS
-5099 DQRGNTIKNKCKN
+5099 DQKGSAIKDKCKN

>member
-235 VLGSIISIGAAQLFG
+235 VLGGIISIGAAQLFG

-346 GFGEA
+346 GFGEV

-517 GLNARKTFNDIT
+517 ALNARKTFNDIT

-555 KKIREGMNNGTY
+555 KKVREGMSNGTY
-567 LDMLDRISNMLK
+567 LDMLDRIGNMLK

-663 LKVKEGLVAGN
+663 LKAKEGLVAGN

-698 TDVQLLQ
+698 TDAQLLQ

-734 ALAQGRI
+734 ALTQGRI

-762 KSKKRIKDDIS
+762 KSKKRIKDNIS

-858 ASRKHSEDVEEIN
+858 ASRKHSEDVEEID
-871 ETKSPKQLEDEVT
+871 ETKSPKQLEDELT

-904 TISQFETLLNS
+904 TISQFETLLSS

-929 NKGRDIVGT
+929 NKGRDLVGT

-953 LSKRYTDKKDTEGI
+953 LSKRYADKKDTEGI

-1065 ELKLLDSQEDEASK
+1065 ELKMLDSQEDEASK
-1079 QAATSLR
+1079 QSATSLR
-1086 KTISKLKEA
+1086 KTISQLKEA
-1095 ALAIDF
+1095 ASAVDF

-1305 LSKDDYDNMVYALPV
+1305 LSKDDYDNMVYTLPV

-2265 VEAIQQLVSNANTV
+2265 VEAMQQLVSNANTV

-2290 QPQNNLPVG
+2290 QPQTNLPVG

-3704 RDEKRLKV
+3704 REERRLKV

-3881 IEVEGHEVQQLYDF
+3881 IEVEGHEIQQLYDF
-3895 MQSNDVDVVKQE
+3895 MQDSNVDVVKQE

-3922 SNGKVDRAALN
+3922 LNGKVDRAALN

-4297 LEVFSGGKADG
+4297 LEEYSGGKADG

>member
-235 VLGSIISIGAAQLFG
+235 VLGGIISIGAAQLFG

-346 GFGEA
+346 GFGEV

-377 KTIGSP
+377 KSIGSP

-427 EASEEGAQNVI
+427 EASEEGSQNVI

-461 DGQLVED
+461 NGQLIED
-468 TIDNLWLRAK
+468 TVDNLWLRAK

-503 ALLPFFSPQGVIGS
+503 ALLPFFSPQGVVGS
-517 GLNARKTFNDIT
+517 ALNARKTFNDIT

-654 KTELSKAMA
+654 KTELSKAMT
-663 LKVKEGLVAGN
+663 LKAKEGLVAGN

-698 TDVQLLQ
+698 TDAQLLQ

-929 NKGRDIVGT
+929 NKGRDLVGT

-1305 LSKDDYDNMVYALPV
+1305 LSKDDYDNMVYTLPV

-1759 VRSIKKKTELIK
+1759 VRSIKKKTELIE

-2265 VEAIQQLVSNANTV
+2265 VEAMQQLVSNANTV

-3020 RNVGSNGEYRYGATT
+3020 RNIGSNGEYRYGATT

-3733 NRYEGYLKNDPSDA
+3733 NRYKGYLKNDPSDA

-3881 IEVEGHEVQQLYDF
+3881 IEVEGHEIQQLYDF
-3895 MQSNDVDVVKQE
+3895 MQDSNVDVVKQE

-3922 SNGKVDRAALN
+3922 LNGKVDRAALN

-4297 LEVFSGGKADG
+4297 LEEYSGGKADG

-4456 EKSGTYF
+4456 GKSGTYF

-5076 PVFQALYNQIGNE
+5076 SVFQALYNQIGDE
-5089 LNNNQESEDS
+5089 LNNNKESEDS
-5099 DQRGNTIKNKCKN
+5099 DQKGSAIKDKCKN

>member
-1 MSYIDLQNATKNP
+1 MSYINLQNATKNP

-74 KQNIDDS
+74 KQNINDS
-81 QKLLELYDQLDQVDS
+81 QTLLELYDQLDQVDS

-105 EIRNITDTMR
+105 EIRNVTDAMR

-220 AIGAAAGPVGAAAGA
+220 VIGAAAGPVGAAAGA
-235 VLGSIISIGAAQLFG
+235 VLGGIISIGAAQLFG

-346 GFGEA
+346 GFGEV

-461 DGQLVED
+461 DGQLAED
-468 TIDNLWLRAK
+468 AIDNLWLRAK
-478 TLGAAFNINHE
+478 TVGAAFNINHE

-517 GLNARKTFNDIT
+517 ALNARKTFNDIT

-555 KKIREGMNNGTY
+555 KKVREGMSNGTY
-567 LDMLDRISNMLK
+567 LDMLDRIGNMLK

-663 LKVKEGLVAGN
+663 LKAKEGLVAGN

-698 TDVQLLQ
+698 ADAQLLQ

-734 ALAQGRI
+734 ALTQGRI

-762 KSKKRIKDDIS
+762 KSKKRIKDNIS

-871 ETKSPKQLEDEVT
+871 ETKSPKQLEDELT

-904 TISQFETLLNS
+904 TISQFETLLSS

-929 NKGRDIVGT
+929 NKGRDLVGT

-1065 ELKLLDSQEDEASK
+1065 ELKMLDSQEDEASK
-1079 QAATSLR
+1079 QFATSLR
-1086 KTISKLKEA
+1086 KTISQLKEA

-1101 SNQFTVKSDDP
+1101 SNQFTVKSDDT

-1133 KRLVNSVNQD
+1133 KKLVNSVNQD

-1235 EAKQEISKDFAIL
+1235 EARWEISKDFAIL

-1384 SFKPEYTNKIGFQ
+1384 YHKPEYTNKVGFQ

-1431 TSKEIDEK
+1431 TSKEIDER

-1453 HLDELVQLAKEI
+1453 HLNELVQLAKQI
-1465 GYSNVDV
+1465 GYNNVDIE
-1472 KSLNEPLSDE
+1472 SLNQPLSEE
-1482 QQGTTKLAHLLKGLA
+1482 QQNTTKLAHLLKGLA
-1497 KYADGLV
+1497 KYADGLI

-1520 QAEKRGTKVQ
+1520 QAEKRGAKVQ

-1536 AKQLLSFAQKYSPEL
+1536 AKLLLSFAQKYSPEL

-1563 LTPSV
+1563 LTPMV
-1568 EDTVQEALS
+1568 EDTVQEALN
-1577 NRWFNSKNSL
+1577 NRWFNGKNSL
-1587 SIELNGEAVS
+1587 SIELNGEIIS
-1597 TLDTQDNR
+1597 TLDTPDNR
-1605 DLLVRIGNT
+1605 DLLVKIGNT

-1642 GNSEEGNSILSQY
+1642 GNSEEGNRIISQY

-1681 LNNIDYNNF
+1681 LNNVDYNNF

-1700 LNQIQALGLTK
+1700 LNQIQALGLIK
-1711 SSDGQYVFSLTDWL
+1711 GSNGQYVFSLIDWL
-1725 KRNAQDEESAEG
+1725 KRNAQDEESVEG
-1737 RQLESE
+1737 KQLESE
-1743 VRKQEL
+1743 ARKQEL

-1759 VRSIKKKTELIK
+1759 VKSIKKKTDLIK

-1776 EGLLGKELY
+1776 EGLLGRELY

-1817 VYDERI
+1817 VYDDRI
-1823 NQVNAQLEK
+1823 SQVNSQLEK

-1861 VGSNIVYFNNKGEKV
+1861 VGSNIVYFNDKGEKV

-1883 TPGAIYLIVPSFLS
+1883 TPGAIYLIAPSFLS

-1911 FDRTTATFLASVLKG
+1911 FDRTTAKFLASILKG

-1935 GYAKD
+1935 SYARD
-1940 IEVEGFKVDTDMSVK
+1940 INVEGFIIDTDMSVK
-1955 QLLDAFIYTGTEAIA
+1955 QLLDTFIYTGTEAIA

-1980 LLYIDKQGV
+1980 LLYVDKQGV
-1989 HFGQRLL
+1989 HFGQQLL

-2009 QNKTYRIDREKLAGP
+2009 QNKTYRIDREKLAGS
-2024 SVLGNNLK
+2024 SVFGNNLK
-2032 VQDESGNVLFDHK
+2032 VQDQNGNILFDHK
-2045 ADEIY
+2045 ADEVY
-2050 STILIDDGIVQTDL
+2050 STILIDDGIVLTDL
-2064 NRTSN
+2064 NRTSS

-2090 AQRAQDSGTSADAK
+2090 AQRTQDSGTSAEAK
-2104 QKLGEEIN
+2104 QRLGEEIN
-2112 SDQLYDEMTNQESKG
+2112 SDQLYDEVTNQESKG
-2127 GVKEAQK
+2127 GIKEAQK

-2148 NFAKDGKLQPGKYK
+2148 GFAKDGKLQPGKYK

-2181 SVDTDTGQLSIAISE
+2181 SADTDTGQLSIAISE
-2196 QPQFIARLIKALVNK
+2196 QPQFVARLIKALINK

-2225 VQIDGKSIFFG
+2225 VQIDGKAIFFG
-2236 KGFEHTN
+2236 RGFEHTD

-2249 QVSSQSSEQ
+2249 RTSPQSSEQ
-2258 GNLLQQL
+2258 GNLLQQF
-2265 VEAIQQLVSNANTV
+2265 VEAMQQLVSNSNTV

-2290 QPQNNLPVG
+2290 QPQTNLPVG
-2299 YNGFNTPVENI
+2299 YNGFNTPIENL
-2310 PVQQTTVGNTTVK
+2310 PVQPKTASETTVK

-2328 SQDIK
+2328 AEDTKVSIQD
-2333 VNVQEIGDDLKMSF
+2333 VGDDLKMSF

-2391 SESDVETQTELKGL
+2391 PETSVETQTELKGL

-2411 ISQFVTPQQEKPQL
+2411 ISQFAAPIQEKPQL

-2430 LIEFLKKGSST
+2430 LIDFLKRGSST

-2451 LRNSENVDA
+2451 LRNSENVNA

-2473 VQNKLYS
+2473 VQNKLYN
-2480 SRSEALFDNN
+2480 SRSEALFDDNTGK
-2490 ISRLADQFSRELVY
+2490 LADWFARELVY

-2532 VNTILGKD
+2532 VTTILGKD

-2555 VREAQI
+2555 VRGAQI

-2592 FHRISLFVLSKEQRN
+2592 FHRISLFVLSKEQRG
-2607 KMYNDARNRNTDLA
+2607 KMYNDARNKNTDLA
-2621 FATNQQIEEYL
+2621 FASNQQIEEYL
-2632 ADRFSEF
+2632 ADRFAEF

-2653 GNIFSKMF
+2653 GNIFSKVF
-2661 QRIADVVR
+2661 QHIADAVR

-2725 KVNNVVLAED
+2725 KVNGVTLAED

-2774 YQHDITTYTK
+2774 YQHDIATYTK

-2795 KKIDKGLSRFNDD
+2795 KKIDKNLSRFSDD
-2808 DVAVAQAKMVRLIN
+2808 DIAIAQAKMVRLIN

-2827 VEDKA
+2827 VRDDT
-2832 WDQWADII
+2832 WDQWAGII

-2845 RQFNLVQDTSHNSN
+2845 RQFNLVQDTSHNPN
-2859 KVLKADIKEDVE
+2859 KVLKADIEEDVE
-2871 ITEEGQDELQEY
+2871 ITEDGQDELQEY

-2900 MYNSMDASMKMLL
+2900 MYNSTDASMKMLL

-2960 LNRLYSA
+2960 LNKLYSA

-3020 RNVGSNGEYRYGATT
+3020 RNIGSSGEYRYGATT
-3035 KNGSLDTIQSK
+3035 KNGSLDAIQSK
-3046 LDNKWKGSMT
+3046 LDNKWKGSMI
-3056 VALDIIADKLNSAT
+3056 VALDIISDKLNSVAT
-3070 STSDAGKL
+3070 TSEAGKL
-3078 FRSMIAPLKQ
+3078 FRNMITPLKQ
-3088 AMNKLNVENLQ
+3088 AMNKLNIENLE

-3141 GKNLLIQPLNK
+3141 GKILLLQPLNK
-3152 LNISNVSEFKLL
+3152 LNTSNVSEFRLL

-3175 KKLDDMFTEKGILTQ
+3175 KKLDEMFTEKGILTQ
-3190 LSQMFGSYVKS
+3190 LSQMFGSYIKS
-3201 MPSTQSQK
+3201 IPSTQSQK
-3209 GPGNTKIYS
+3209 GPRNTKIYS

-3227 TFAILANTR
+3227 TFAILANTK

-3254 NTLKNLGGA
+3254 DTLKNLGGA
-3263 KQVQVHTKLSTVLD
+3263 KQVQVHTRLSTVLD

-3288 VTELEDLMN
+3288 VTELEDLTN
-3297 RFISIWSGKH
+3297 RFVSIWSGKH

-3331 NNNLDINPKIIDVFV
+3331 NDNLDINPKVIDVFV

-3371 ETTGGN
+3371 QATNSN

-3417 EQQWLYDEE
+3417 EQQWSYDEV
-3426 NNRYY
+3426 NDRYY

-3445 PRGYEFRHFKE
+3445 PRGYEFRHFKD

-3466 MVQKISSNMFD
+3466 VVQKISSNVFD
-3477 TDSRQSSIDYIYSMI
+3477 TDSRQSSIDYVYNMI
-3492 NRESIRAQIRSMLND
+3492 NRESIRKQIRSMLND

-3520 AIVVDDAGNITS
+3520 TIIVDDAGNITS
-3532 NRYLPSDLIKKYIYD
+3532 NRYLPSDLIKKYIYG
-3547 KQSVNVNE
+3547 KQSANVNE
-3555 LSGNDYYIAIG
+3555 LSGNDYYRAIG

-3579 EKLCHGDI
+3579 EKLCYGDI
-3587 AYHKNIDGVT
+3587 AYHKDIDAVT

-3629 STYNS
+3629 NTYNS

-3657 LSEDMIKI
+3657 LPENVVKI
-3665 YLEDNN
+3665 YLEDND
-3671 IKVSIDTSDVLD
+3671 IKVNIDTSDVLD
-3683 ANGNIKDNYRKA
+3683 ADGNIKDNYRKA

-3704 RDEKRLKV
+3704 REERRLKV

-3733 NRYEGYLKNDPSDA
+3733 NRYEGYLKNDPTDA
-3747 QSWVTSQMFRALQ
+3747 QSWITSQMFRALQ

-3789 PRTIRLIQNNI
+3789 PRTIRLIQDNI
-3800 CKVLNIDYNE
+3800 CKVLNINYDE
-3810 LVKRAKVYDANK
+3810 LVKKAKAYDANK
-3822 ADLNSKEVRDYKGWI
+3822 TNLNSKEVRDYKGWI

-3857 YDQGRMDGLTTPIYD
+3857 YDQGRMDGLVTPIYD
-3872 KSSYKVLWK
+3872 KASYKTLWK
-3881 IEVEGHEVQQLYDF
+3881 IEVEGHEIQQLYDF
-3895 MQSNDVDVVKQE
+3895 MQDSNVDVVKQE
-3907 TAVKSGGLPNFELFD
+3907 SAIKSGILPNFELFD
-3922 SNGKVDRAALN
+3922 LNGKVDRAALN

-3954 HTNDANLLTQFMKV
+3954 HANDANLLTQFMKM
-3968 AMMNTTKDRRYRVNG
+3968 AMMNTNKDRRYRVNG
-3983 TTIDGQKLQTFYKT
+3983 VTVDGQMLQTFYKA
-3997 ILDELTRRGSDK
+3997 ILDELTRRGSVK
-4009 FNKKWGIDS
+4009 FNKKWGIND
-4018 NGIVDKKAFMKS
+4018 NGVVDKKAFMKS

-4117 EIDANGNV
+4117 EIDSNGNI

-4147 SKVKG
+4147 NKIKG
-4152 YDFDNFEDQR
+4152 YDFDNFEDQY

-4182 QNSTIPIEIVDL
+4182 QNSTIPVEIVDL
-4194 APSLNGSMIQ
+4194 VPSLNGSMIQ
-4204 FPSGITALTGSDF
+4204 FPSGITALTSADF

-4238 IKYDI
+4238 VKYDT
-4243 NEVINNINNT
+4243 NEVMNNINST

-4275 ALATSTPLDVAT
+4275 ALTTSTPLDVVT
-4287 GPISTFAKKE
+4287 IPIHTFAKKE
-4297 LEVFSGGKADG
+4297 LEEYSGSKVDE

-4344 VFQFFVQIAKL
+4344 VFQFFVQNAKL
-4355 DMRKFPIIEQLGLQK
+4355 DMRKFPIIEQLRLQK

-4415 AMLVASGF
+4415 AMLIASGF

-4437 KISDNWLTYKQG
+4437 EISNNWLTYKQG

-4456 EKSGTYF
+4456 EKRGMYF

-4471 NDRLKSLNAEDT
+4471 NDILKSLSDENI

-4495 VLMGNLRPKSD
+4495 VLMGNLKPKLD

-4515 YANMFKQL
+4515 YASMFRQL
-4523 YELAKEYHNAI
+4523 QELAKEYHNAI

-4549 QLLSFTQGVDQ
+4549 QLLSFIQGVNR
-4560 FNSQYNIAFSNPR
+4560 FNSEYNIAFSNPR

-4580 LGAKYTKGIMGMFDT
+4580 LGAKYTKGVMGIFDT

-4608 DAATEL
+4608 DAANEL

-4669 GRYETIKRKA
+4669 GRYEAIKRKA
-4679 LRRGEGVDLFNAV
+4679 LRRGEGIDLFNAV
-4692 KYNKLGDARVPQ
+4692 KYNKLGDVRVPQ

-4713 EDADVKN
+4713 EDSDVKN

-4760 GIVRTTIYDI
+4760 GIVRTTVYDI
-4770 IPPQYLANLK
+4770 IPPQYLANLR

-4794 MGRTTGMNNTEK
+4794 MSRTTGMTNTEK
-4806 DHIISLLAVSDD
+4806 DHVISLLAVSDD
-4818 NYVPTI
+4818 KYVPTI

-4839 DVITITKGSNSL
+4839 DVITITKGSNLL

-4859 KPFIKIATSNG
+4859 SPFIKITTSNG
-4870 YDLYRLGERVSSVSK
+4870 YDLYRLGEKVSSISK
-4885 KTGTTF
+4885 KTGTPF

-4906 SKRQSFALR
+4906 TKRQSFALR
-4915 ADGYISSQ
+4915 ADGYISE

-4937 NKLGFNDLNEKEQ
+4937 NKLGFNSLNEKEQ

-4967 LQGNIDYSKYFDSQN
+4967 LSGSIDYSKYFNSQK
-4982 ANDTPEQ
+4982 ANDDSEQ

-4998 TIYFIADG
+4998 AVYFIADS
-5006 SFSHHLP
+5006 SFSYHLP
-5013 VRDYARFKNKEFYVI
+5013 VADYARFKNKEFYVI
-5028 STDQTEI
+5028 SIDQTEI
-5035 PTANGYK
+5035 PTANGQK

-5050 NTAIEIYKN
+5050 NTAIKIYKN

-5068 VNYFGEQS
+5068 VNYLGKQS
-5076 PVFQALYNQIGNE
+5076 PVFQALYNQIGDE
-5089 LNNNQESEDS
+5089 LNNNKESEDS
-5099 DQRGNTIKNKCKN
+5099 DQKGSAIKDKCKN

>member
-96 KDQVAIIQN
+96 KDQVGIIQN

-235 VLGSIISIGAAQLFG
+235 VLGGIISIGAAQLFG

-333 LGTRRIYEQNNAL
+333 LGTRRIYEQNNTL
-346 GFGEA
+346 GFGEV

-448 DDYAN
+448 DDYSN

-517 GLNARKTFNDIT
+517 ALNARKTFNDIT

-555 KKIREGMNNGTY
+555 KKVREGMSNGTY
-567 LDMLDRISNMLK
+567 LDMLDRIGNMLK

-663 LKVKEGLVAGN
+663 LKAKEGLVAGN

-698 TDVQLLQ
+698 TDAQLLQ

-734 ALAQGRI
+734 ALTQGRI

-762 KSKKRIKDDIS
+762 KSKKRIKDNIS

-848 QNKLADAVNE
+848 QNKLEDAVNE
-858 ASRKHSEDVEEIN
+858 ASRKHSEDVEEID
-871 ETKSPKQLEDEVT
+871 ETKSPKQLEDELT

-904 TISQFETLLNS
+904 TISQFETLLSS

-929 NKGRDIVGT
+929 NKGRDLVGT

-953 LSKRYTDKKDTEGI
+953 LSKRYADKKDTEGI

-1065 ELKLLDSQEDEASK
+1065 ELKMLDSQEDETSK
-1079 QAATSLR
+1079 QSATSLR
-1086 KTISKLKEA
+1086 KTISQLKEA
-1095 ALAIDF
+1095 ASAVDF

-1614 IEKLIRDSHDSQEFM
+1614 IEKLIRDGHDSQEFM

-1791 NRKGEFVLKNDNA
+1791 NRKGEFVLKDDNA

-2265 VEAIQQLVSNANTV
+2265 VEAMQQLVSNANTV

-2967 AKTQMEEENSSTMM
+2967 AKTQIEEENSSTMM

-3088 AMNKLNVENLQ
+3088 AMNKLNVENLE

-3704 RDEKRLKV
+3704 REERRLKV

-3881 IEVEGHEVQQLYDF
+3881 IEVEGHEIQQLYDF
-3895 MQSNDVDVVKQE
+3895 MQDSNVDVVKQE

-3922 SNGKVDRAALN
+3922 LNGKVDRAALN

-4058 HPAAMPNI
+4058 HPAAMSNI

-4297 LEVFSGGKADG
+4297 LEEYSGGKADG

-4355 DMRKFPIIEQLGLQK
+4355 NMRKFPIIEQLGLQK

-5076 PVFQALYNQIGNE
+5076 SVFQALYNQIGDE
-5089 LNNNQESEDS
+5089 LNNNKESEDS
-5099 DQRGNTIKNKCKN
+5099 DQKGSAIKDKCKN

>member
-74 KQNIDDS
+74 KQNINDS

-105 EIRNITDTMR
+105 EISNITDSMR

-235 VLGSIISIGAAQLFG
+235 VLGGIISIGAAQLFG

-346 GFGEA
+346 GFGEV

-468 TIDNLWLRAK
+468 AIDNLWLRAK

-517 GLNARKTFNDIT
+517 ALNARKTFNDIT

-555 KKIREGMNNGTY
+555 KKVREGMSNGTY
-567 LDMLDRISNMLK
+567 LDMLDRIGNMLK

-663 LKVKEGLVAGN
+663 LKAKEGLVAGN

-698 TDVQLLQ
+698 TDAQLLQ

-929 NKGRDIVGT
+929 NKGRDLVGT

-1520 QAEKRGTKVQ
+1520 QAEKRGTKAQ

-2265 VEAIQQLVSNANTV
+2265 VEAMQQLVSNANTV

-2960 LNRLYSA
+2960 LNKLYSA

-3020 RNVGSNGEYRYGATT
+3020 RNIGSNGEYRYGATT
-3035 KNGSLDTIQSK
+3035 KNGSLDAIQSK
-3046 LDNKWKGSMT
+3046 LDNKWKGSMI
-3056 VALDIIADKLNSAT
+3056 VALDIISDKLNSVAT
-3070 STSDAGKL
+3070 TSEAGKL
-3078 FRSMIAPLKQ
+3078 FRNMITPLKQ
-3088 AMNKLNVENLQ
+3088 AMNKLNIENLE

-3141 GKNLLIQPLNK
+3141 GKNLLLQPLNK
-3152 LNISNVSEFKLL
+3152 LNTSNVSEFRLL

-3175 KKLDDMFTEKGILTQ
+3175 KKLDEMFTEKGILTQ
-3190 LSQMFGSYVKS
+3190 LSQMFGSYIKYI
-3201 MPSTQSQK
+3201 PSTQSQK
-3209 GPGNTKIYS
+3209 GPRNTKIYS

-3227 TFAILANTR
+3227 TFAILANTK

-3254 NTLKNLGGA
+3254 DTLKNLGGA

-3288 VTELEDLMN
+3288 VTELEDLTN

-3331 NNNLDINPKIIDVFV
+3331 NDNLDINPKVIDVFV

-3371 ETTGGN
+3371 QATNSN

-3417 EQQWLYDEE
+3417 EQQWLYDEV
-3426 NNRYY
+3426 NDRYY

-3445 PRGYEFRHFKE
+3445 PRGYEFRHFKD

-3466 MVQKISSNMFD
+3466 VVQKISSNMFD
-3477 TDSRQSSIDYIYSMI
+3477 TDSRQSSIDYVYNMI
-3492 NRESIRAQIRSMLND
+3492 NRESIRKQIRSMLND

-3520 AIVVDDAGNITS
+3520 AIIVDDAGNITS
-3532 NRYLPSDLIKKYIYD
+3532 NRYLPSDLIKKYIYG
-3547 KQSVNVNE
+3547 KQSANVNE
-3555 LSGNDYYIAIG
+3555 LSGNDYYRAIG

-3629 STYNS
+3629 NTYNS

-3657 LSEDMIKI
+3657 LPENMVKI

-3671 IKVSIDTSDVLD
+3671 IKVNIDTSDVLD
-3683 ANGNIKDNYRKA
+3683 ADGNIKDNYRKA

-3704 RDEKRLKV
+3704 REERRLKV

-3789 PRTIRLIQNNI
+3789 PRTIRLIQDNI
-3800 CKVLNIDYNE
+3800 CKVLNINYDE
-3810 LVKRAKVYDANK
+3810 LVKKAKAYDANK
-3822 ADLNSKEVRDYKGWI
+3822 TNLNSKEVRDYKGWI

-3857 YDQGRMDGLTTPIYD
+3857 YDQGRMDGLVTPIYD

-3881 IEVEGHEVQQLYDF
+3881 IEVEGHEIQQLYDF
-3895 MQSNDVDVVKQE
+3895 MQDSNVDVVKQE

-3922 SNGKVDRAALN
+3922 LNGKVDRAALN

-3968 AMMNTTKDRRYRVNG
+3968 AMMNTNKDRRYRVNG
-3983 TTIDGQKLQTFYKT
+3983 VTVDGQMLQTFYKA
-3997 ILDELTRRGSDK
+3997 ILDELTRRGSVK
-4009 FNKKWGIDS
+4009 FNKKWGIND
-4018 NGIVDKKAFMKS
+4018 NGVVDKKAFMKS

-4075 QMGDTI
+4075 QMGDTV

-4117 EIDANGNV
+4117 EIDSNGNI

-4147 SKVKG
+4147 NKIKG

-4182 QNSTIPIEIVDL
+4182 QNSTIPVEIVDL
-4194 APSLNGSMIQ
+4194 VPSLNGSMIQ

-4238 IKYDI
+4238 VKYDI
-4243 NEVINNINNT
+4243 NEVMNNINST

-4297 LEVFSGGKADG
+4297 LEEYSGGKADG

-4355 DMRKFPIIEQLGLQK
+4355 DMRKFPIIEQLRLQK

-4415 AMLVASGF
+4415 AMLIASGF

-4437 KISDNWLTYKQG
+4437 EISDNWLTYKQG

-4456 EKSGTYF
+4456 EKRGTYF

-4471 NDRLKSLNAEDT
+4471 NDRLKSLSAEDT

-4495 VLMGNLRPKSD
+4495 VLMGNLKPKHD

-4515 YANMFKQL
+4515 YASMFRQL

-4549 QLLSFTQGVDQ
+4549 QLLSFIQGVNQ
-4560 FNSQYNIAFSNPR
+4560 FNSEYNIAFSNPR

-4580 LGAKYTKGIMGMFDT
+4580 LGAKYTKGVMCIFDT
-4595 FSKLLPEFSKVYV
+4595 FSKLLPEFSKVYI
-4608 DAATEL
+4608 DAANEL

-4669 GRYETIKRKA
+4669 GRYEAIKRKA
-4679 LRRGEGVDLFNAV
+4679 LRRGEGIDLFNAV
-4692 KYNKLGDARVPQ
+4692 KYNKLGDVKVPQ

-4713 EDADVKN
+4713 EDSDVKN

-4770 IPPQYLANLK
+4770 IPPQYLANLR

-4794 MGRTTGMNNTEK
+4794 MGRTTGMTNTEK
-4806 DHIISLLAVSDD
+4806 DQIISLLAVSDD

-4824 SPRNHKYIIKRVVGN
+4824 SPRNHKYVIKRVVGN

-4859 KPFIKIATSNG
+4859 SPFIKITTSNG
-4870 YDLYRLGERVSSVSK
+4870 YDLYRLGEKVSSISK

-4906 SKRQSFALR
+4906 NKRQSFALR
-4915 ADGYISSQ
+4915 ADGYISE

-4937 NKLGFNDLNEKEQ
+4937 NKLGFNSLNEKEQ

-4967 LQGNIDYSKYFDSQN
+4967 LSGSIDYSKYFNSQK
-4982 ANDTPEQ
+4982 ANDDSEQ

-4998 TIYFIADG
+4998 AVYFIADS
-5006 SFSHHLP
+5006 SFSYHLP

-5028 STDQTEI
+5028 SIDQTEI
-5035 PTANGYK
+5035 PTANGQK
-5042 IAIVGDSA
+5042 IAIIGDSA
-5050 NTAIEIYKN
+5050 NTAIQIYKN

-5068 VNYFGEQS
+5068 VNYFGERS
-5076 PVFQALYNQIGNE
+5076 SVFQALYNQIGDE
-5089 LNNNQESEDS
+5089 LNNNKESEDS
-5099 DQRGNTIKNKCKN
+5099 DQKGSAIKDKCKN

>member
-235 VLGSIISIGAAQLFG
+235 VLGGIISIGAAQLFG

-346 GFGEA
+346 GFGEV

-517 GLNARKTFNDIT
+517 ALNARKTFNDIT

-555 KKIREGMNNGTY
+555 KKVREGMSNGTY
-567 LDMLDRISNMLK
+567 LDMLDRIGNMLK

-663 LKVKEGLVAGN
+663 LKAKEGLVAGN

-698 TDVQLLQ
+698 TDAQLLQ

-734 ALAQGRI
+734 ALTQGRI

-762 KSKKRIKDDIS
+762 KSKKRIKDNIS

-858 ASRKHSEDVEEIN
+858 ASRKHSEDVEEID
-871 ETKSPKQLEDEVT
+871 ETKSPKQLEDELT

-904 TISQFETLLNS
+904 TISQFETLLSS

-929 NKGRDIVGT
+929 NKGRDLVGT

-953 LSKRYTDKKDTEGI
+953 LSKRYADKKDTEGI

-1065 ELKLLDSQEDEASK
+1065 ELKMLDSQEDEASK
-1079 QAATSLR
+1079 QSATSLR
-1086 KTISKLKEA
+1086 KTISQLKEA
-1095 ALAIDF
+1095 ASAVDF

-1305 LSKDDYDNMVYALPV
+1305 LSKDDYDNMVYTLPV

-2265 VEAIQQLVSNANTV
+2265 VEAMQQLVSNANTV

-2967 AKTQMEEENSSTMM
+2967 AKTQIEEENSSTMM

-3088 AMNKLNVENLQ
+3088 AMNKLNVENLE

-3704 RDEKRLKV
+3704 REERRLKV

-3881 IEVEGHEVQQLYDF
+3881 IEVEGHEIQQLYDF
-3895 MQSNDVDVVKQE
+3895 MQDSNVDVVKQE

-3922 SNGKVDRAALN
+3922 LNGKVDRAALN

-4297 LEVFSGGKADG
+4297 LEEYSGGKADG

>member
-45 DWAQDAT
+45 DWTQDAT

-74 KQNIDDS
+74 KQNINNS

-105 EIRNITDTMR
+105 EIRNITDSMR

-182 FFYKMPSTMGTSNTS
+182 FFYKMPSIMGTSNTS

-220 AIGAAAGPVGAAAGA
+220 AIGAAAGPVGAVAGA
-235 VLGSIISIGAAQLFG
+235 VLGGILSIGAAQLFG

-346 GFGEA
+346 GFGEV

-427 EASEEGAQNVI
+427 EASEEGAQNVF

-517 GLNARKTFNDIT
+517 ALNARKTFNDIT

-555 KKIREGMNNGTY
+555 KKVREGMSNGTY
-567 LDMLDRISNMLK
+567 LDMLDRIGNMLK

-663 LKVKEGLVAGN
+663 LKAKEGLVAGN

-698 TDVQLLQ
+698 TDAQLLQ
-705 IATLLIDKQVQQYY
+705 TATLLIDKQVQQYY

-734 ALAQGRI
+734 ALTQGRI

-762 KSKKRIKDDIS
+762 KSKKRIKDNIS

-858 ASRKHSEDVEEIN
+858 ASRKHSEDVEEID
-871 ETKSPKQLEDEVT
+871 ETKSPKQLEDELT

-904 TISQFETLLNS
+904 TISQFETLLSS

-929 NKGRDIVGT
+929 NKGRDLVGT

-987 QLTRLTDLVDED
+987 QLTGLTDLVDED

-1065 ELKLLDSQEDEASK
+1065 ELKMLDSQEDEASK
-1079 QAATSLR
+1079 QSATSLR
-1086 KTISKLKEA
+1086 KTISQLKEA

-1384 SFKPEYTNKIGFQ
+1384 SYKPEYTNKIGFQ

-1431 TSKEIDEK
+1431 TSKEIDER

-1453 HLDELVQLAKEI
+1453 HLNELVQLAKQI
-1465 GYSNVDV
+1465 GYNNVDIE
-1472 KSLNEPLSDE
+1472 SLNQPLSEE
-1482 QQGTTKLAHLLKGLA
+1482 QQNTTKLAHLLKGLA
-1497 KYADGLV
+1497 KYADGLI

-1520 QAEKRGTKVQ
+1520 QAEKRGAKVQ

-1536 AKQLLSFAQKYSPEL
+1536 AKLLLSFAQKYSPEL

-1563 LTPSV
+1563 LTPVV
-1568 EDTVQEALS
+1568 EDTVQEALN

-1587 SIELNGEAVS
+1587 SIELNGEIIS
-1597 TLDTQDNR
+1597 TLDTPDNR
-1605 DLLVRIGNT
+1605 DLLVKIGNT

-1642 GNSEEGNSILSQY
+1642 GNSEEGNRIISQY

-1681 LNNIDYNNF
+1681 LNNVDYNNF

-1700 LNQIQALGLTK
+1700 LNQIQALGLIK
-1711 SSDGQYVFSLTDWL
+1711 GSDGQYVFSLIDWL
-1725 KRNAQDEESAEG
+1725 KRNAQDEESVEG
-1737 RQLESE
+1737 KQLESE
-1743 VRKQEL
+1743 ARKQEL

-1759 VRSIKKKTELIK
+1759 VKSIKKETDLIK

-1785 DQLVRV
+1785 DQVVRV

-1817 VYDERI
+1817 VYDDRI
-1823 NQVNAQLEK
+1823 SQVNSQLEK

-1861 VGSNIVYFNNKGEKV
+1861 VGSNIVYFNDKGEKV

-1883 TPGAIYLIVPSFLS
+1883 TPGAIYLIAPSFLS

-1911 FDRTTATFLASVLKG
+1911 FDRTTAKFLASILKG

-1935 GYAKD
+1935 SYARD
-1940 IEVEGFKVDTDMSVK
+1940 INVEGFIIDTDMSVK
-1955 QLLDAFIYTGTEAIA
+1955 QLLDTFIYTGTEAIA

-1980 LLYIDKQGV
+1980 LLYVDKQGV
-1989 HFGQRLL
+1989 HFGQQLL

-2009 QNKTYRIDREKLAGP
+2009 QNKTYRIDREKLAGS
-2024 SVLGNNLK
+2024 SVFGNNLK
-2032 VQDESGNVLFDHK
+2032 VQDQNGNILFDHK
-2045 ADEIY
+2045 ADEVY
-2050 STILIDDGIVQTDL
+2050 STILIDDGIVLTDL
-2064 NRTSN
+2064 NRTSS

-2090 AQRAQDSGTSADAK
+2090 AQRTQDSGTSAEAK
-2104 QKLGEEIN
+2104 QRLGEEIN

-2127 GVKEAQK
+2127 GIKEAQK

-2148 NFAKDGKLQPGKYK
+2148 GFARDGKLQPGKYK

-2181 SVDTDTGQLSIAISE
+2181 SADTDTGQLSIAISE
-2196 QPQFIARLIKALVNK
+2196 QPQFIARLIKALINK

-2225 VQIDGKSIFFG
+2225 VQIDGKAIFFG
-2236 KGFEHTN
+2236 RGFEHTD

-2249 QVSSQSSEQ
+2249 QTSPQSSEQ

-2265 VEAIQQLVSNANTV
+2265 VEAMQQLVSNSNTV

-2290 QPQNNLPVG
+2290 QPQTNLPVG
-2299 YNGFNTPVENI
+2299 YNGFNTPIENL
-2310 PVQQTTVGNTTVK
+2310 PVQPKTASETTVK

-2328 SQDIK
+2328 AEDTK
-2333 VNVQEIGDDLKMSF
+2333 VSIQEVGDDLKMSF

-2391 SESDVETQTELKGL
+2391 PETSVETQTELKGL

-2411 ISQFVTPQQEKPQL
+2411 ISQFAAPIQEKPQL

-2430 LIEFLKKGSST
+2430 LIDFLKRGSST

-2451 LRNSENVDA
+2451 LRNSENVNA
-2460 AKDIISGALAIWG
+2460 AKDIISGALAVWG
-2473 VQNKLYS
+2473 VQNKLYN
-2480 SRSEALFDNN
+2480 SRSEALFDDNTGK
-2490 ISRLADQFSRELVY
+2490 LADQFARELVY

-2532 VNTILGKD
+2532 VTTILGKD

-2555 VREAQI
+2555 VRGAQI

-2592 FHRISLFVLSKEQRN
+2592 FHRISLFVLSKEQRG
-2607 KMYNDARNRNTDLA
+2607 KMYNDARNKNTDLA
-2621 FATNQQIEEYL
+2621 FASNQQIEEYL
-2632 ADRFSEF
+2632 ADRFAEF

-2653 GNIFSKMF
+2653 GNIFSKVF
-2661 QRIADVVR
+2661 QHIADAVR

-2725 KVNNVVLAED
+2725 KVNGVTLAED

-2774 YQHDITTYTK
+2774 YQHDIATYTK
-2784 AVIELDKQLRN
+2784 AVVELDKQLRN
-2795 KKIDKGLSRFNDD
+2795 KKIDKNLSRFSDD
-2808 DVAVAQAKMVRLIN
+2808 DIAIAQAKMVRLIN

-2827 VEDKA
+2827 VRDDT
-2832 WDQWADII
+2832 WDQWAGII

-2845 RQFNLVQDTSHNSN
+2845 RQFNLVQDTSHNPN
-2859 KVLKADIKEDVE
+2859 KVLKTDIEEDVE
-2871 ITEEGQDELQEY
+2871 ITEDGQDELQEY

-2900 MYNSMDASMKMLL
+2900 MYNSMDASMKLLL

-2925 TAKYTPDGILKFANV
+2925 TAKYTPDGMLKFANV

-2960 LNRLYSA
+2960 LNKLYSA
-2967 AKTQMEEENSSTMM
+2967 AKTQMEEENSFTMM

-3020 RNVGSNGEYRYGATT
+3020 RNIGSNGEYRYGATT
-3035 KNGSLDTIQSK
+3035 KNGSLDAIQSK
-3046 LDNKWKGSMT
+3046 LDNKWKGSMI
-3056 VALDIIADKLNSAT
+3056 VALDIISDKLNSVAT
-3070 STSDAGKL
+3070 TSEAGKL
-3078 FRSMIAPLKQ
+3078 FRNMITPLKQ
-3088 AMNKLNVENLQ
+3088 AMNKLNIENLE

-3141 GKNLLIQPLNK
+3141 GKNLLLQPLNK
-3152 LNISNVSEFKLL
+3152 LNTSNVSEFRLL

-3175 KKLDDMFTEKGILTQ
+3175 KKLDEMFTEKGILTQ
-3190 LSQMFGSYVKS
+3190 LSQMFGSYIKS
-3201 MPSTQSQK
+3201 IPSTQSQK
-3209 GPGNTKIYS
+3209 GPRNTKIYS

-3227 TFAILANTR
+3227 TFAILANTK

-3254 NTLKNLGGA
+3254 DTLKNLGGA

-3288 VTELEDLMN
+3288 VTELEDLTN

-3331 NNNLDINPKIIDVFV
+3331 NNNLDINPKVIDVFV

-3359 RYTRDYFIEKLN
+3359 RYTRDYFIGKLN
-3371 ETTGGN
+3371 QATNSN

-3417 EQQWLYDEE
+3417 EQQWLYDEV
-3426 NNRYY
+3426 NDRYY

-3445 PRGYEFRHFKE
+3445 PRGYEFRHFKD
-3456 IGKSI
+3456 IGKTI

-3466 MVQKISSNMFD
+3466 MVQKISSNMFY
-3477 TDSRQSSIDYIYSMI
+3477 TDSRQSSIDYVYNMI
-3492 NRESIRAQIRSMLND
+3492 NRESIRKQIRSMLND

-3520 AIVVDDAGNITS
+3520 AIIVDDAGNITS
-3532 NRYLPSDLIKKYIYD
+3532 NRYLPSDLIKKYIYG
-3547 KQSVNVNE
+3547 KQSANVNE
-3555 LSGNDYYIAIG
+3555 LSGNDYYRAIG

-3629 STYNS
+3629 NTYNS

-3657 LSEDMIKI
+3657 LPENMVKI

-3671 IKVSIDTSDVLD
+3671 IKVNIDTSDVLD
-3683 ANGNIKDNYRKA
+3683 ADGNIKDNYRKA

-3704 RDEKRLKV
+3704 REERRLKV

-3789 PRTIRLIQNNI
+3789 PRTIRLIQDNI
-3800 CKVLNIDYNE
+3800 CKVLNINYDE
-3810 LVKRAKVYDANK
+3810 LVKKAKAYDANK
-3822 ADLNSKEVRDYKGWI
+3822 TNLNSKEVRDYKGWI

-3857 YDQGRMDGLTTPIYD
+3857 YDQGRMDGLVTPIYD

-3881 IEVEGHEVQQLYDF
+3881 IEVEGHEIQQLYDF
-3895 MQSNDVDVVKQE
+3895 MQDSNVDVVKQE

-3922 SNGKVDRAALN
+3922 LNGKVDRAALN

-3968 AMMNTTKDRRYRVNG
+3968 AMMNTNKDRRYRVNG
-3983 TTIDGQKLQTFYKT
+3983 VTVDGQMLQTFYKA
-3997 ILDELTRRGSDK
+3997 ILDELTRRGSVK
-4009 FNKKWGIDS
+4009 FNKKWGIND
-4018 NGIVDKKAFMKS
+4018 NGVVDKKAFMKS

-4117 EIDANGNV
+4117 EIDSNGNI

-4147 SKVKG
+4147 NKIKG

-4182 QNSTIPIEIVDL
+4182 QNSTIPVEIVDL
-4194 APSLNGSMIQ
+4194 VPSLNGSMIQ

-4238 IKYDI
+4238 VKYDI
-4243 NEVINNINNT
+4243 NEVMNNINST

-4297 LEVFSGGKADG
+4297 LEEYSGGKADG

-4355 DMRKFPIIEQLGLQK
+4355 DMRKFPIIEQLRLQK

-4415 AMLVASGF
+4415 AMLIASGF

-4437 KISDNWLTYKQG
+4437 EISDNWLTYKQG

-4456 EKSGTYF
+4456 EKRGTYF

-4471 NDRLKSLNAEDT
+4471 NDRLKSLGDENI

-4495 VLMGNLRPKSD
+4495 VLMGNLKPKHD

-4515 YANMFKQL
+4515 YASMFKQL

-4549 QLLSFTQGVDQ
+4549 QLLSFIQGVNQ
-4560 FNSQYNIAFSNPR
+4560 FNSEYNIAFSNPR

-4580 LGAKYTKGIMGMFDT
+4580 LGAKYTKGVMGIFDT
-4595 FSKLLPEFSKVYV
+4595 FSKLLPEFSKVYI
-4608 DAATEL
+4608 DAANEL
-4614 SKEWGLYGRQS
+4614 SKEQGLYGRQS

-4669 GRYETIKRKA
+4669 GRYEAIKRKA
-4679 LRRGEGVDLFNAV
+4679 LRRGEGIDLFNAV
-4692 KYNKLGDARVPQ
+4692 KYNKLGDVKVPQ

-4713 EDADVKN
+4713 EDSDVKN

-4760 GIVRTTIYDI
+4760 GIVRTTVYDI
-4770 IPPQYLANLK
+4770 IPPQYLANLR

-4794 MGRTTGMNNTEK
+4794 MGRTTGMTNTEK
-4806 DHIISLLAVSDD
+4806 DQIISLLAVSDD

-4824 SPRNHKYIIKRVVGN
+4824 SPRNHKYVIKRVVGN

-4859 KPFIKIATSNG
+4859 SPFIKITTSNG
-4870 YDLYRLGERVSSVSK
+4870 YDLYRLGEKVSSISK

-4906 SKRQSFALR
+4906 NKRQSFALR
-4915 ADGYISSQ
+4915 ADGYISE

-4937 NKLGFNDLNEKEQ
+4937 NKLGFNSLNEKEQ

-4967 LQGNIDYSKYFDSQN
+4967 LSGSIDYSKYFNSQK
-4982 ANDTPEQ
+4982 ANDDSEQ

-4998 TIYFIADG
+4998 AVYFIADS
-5006 SFSHHLP
+5006 SFSYHLP

-5028 STDQTEI
+5028 SIDQTEI
-5035 PTANGYK
+5035 PTANGQK
-5042 IAIVGDSA
+5042 IAIIGDSA

-5076 PVFQALYNQIGNE
+5076 SVFQALYNQIGDE
-5089 LNNNQESEDS
+5089 LNNNKESEDS
-5099 DQRGNTIKNKCKN
+5099 DQKGSAIKDKCKN

>member
-14 SLYRNN
+14 ILYRNN

-74 KQNIDDS
+74 KQNINDS
-81 QKLLELYDQLDQVDS
+81 QKLLELYDQLDKVDS

-105 EIRNITDTMR
+105 EISNITDSMR

-235 VLGSIISIGAAQLFG
+235 VLGGIISIGAAQLFG

-346 GFGEA
+346 GFGEV

-517 GLNARKTFNDIT
+517 ALNARKTFNDIT

-555 KKIREGMNNGTY
+555 KKVREGMSNGTY
-567 LDMLDRISNMLK
+567 LDMLDRIGNMLK

-663 LKVKEGLVAGN
+663 LKAKEGLVAGN

-698 TDVQLLQ
+698 TDAQLLQ

-734 ALAQGRI
+734 ALTQGRI

-762 KSKKRIKDDIS
+762 KSKKRIKDNIS

-858 ASRKHSEDVEEIN
+858 ASRKHSEDVEEID
-871 ETKSPKQLEDEVT
+871 ETKSPKQLEDELTV
-884 ALQDAQV
+884 LQDAQV

-904 TISQFETLLNS
+904 TISQFETLLSS

-929 NKGRDIVGT
+929 NKGRDLVGT

-953 LSKRYTDKKDTEGI
+953 LSKRYADKKDTEGI

-1065 ELKLLDSQEDEASK
+1065 ELKMLDSQEDEASK
-1079 QAATSLR
+1079 QSATSLR
-1086 KTISKLKEA
+1086 KTISQLKEA
-1095 ALAIDF
+1095 ASAVDF

-1305 LSKDDYDNMVYALPV
+1305 LSKDDYDNMVYTLPV

-2265 VEAIQQLVSNANTV
+2265 VEAMQQLVSNANTV

-2290 QPQNNLPVG
+2290 QPQTNLPVG

-2967 AKTQMEEENSSTMM
+2967 AKTQIEEENSSTMM

-4297 LEVFSGGKADG
+4297 LEEYSGGKADG

>member
-14 SLYRNN
+14 ILYRNN

-74 KQNIDDS
+74 KQNINDS
-81 QKLLELYDQLDQVDS
+81 QKLLELYDQLDKVDS

-105 EIRNITDTMR
+105 EISNITDSMR

-235 VLGSIISIGAAQLFG
+235 VLGGIISIGAAQLFG

-346 GFGEA
+346 GFGEV

-517 GLNARKTFNDIT
+517 ALNARKTFNDIT

-555 KKIREGMNNGTY
+555 KKVREGMSNGTY
-567 LDMLDRISNMLK
+567 LDMLDRIGNMLK

-663 LKVKEGLVAGN
+663 LKAKEGLVAGN

-698 TDVQLLQ
+698 TDAQLLQ

-734 ALAQGRI
+734 ALTQGRI

-762 KSKKRIKDDIS
+762 KSKKRIKDNIS

-858 ASRKHSEDVEEIN
+858 ASRKHSEDVEEID
-871 ETKSPKQLEDEVT
+871 ETKSPKQLEDELT

-904 TISQFETLLNS
+904 TISQFETLLSS

-929 NKGRDIVGT
+929 NKGRDLVGT

-1065 ELKLLDSQEDEASK
+1065 ELKMLDSQEDEASK
-1079 QAATSLR
+1079 QSATSLR
-1086 KTISKLKEA
+1086 KTISQLKEA

-1384 SFKPEYTNKIGFQ
+1384 SYKPEYTNKIGFQ

-1431 TSKEIDEK
+1431 TSKEIDER

-1453 HLDELVQLAKEI
+1453 HLNELVQLAKQI
-1465 GYSNVDV
+1465 GYNNVDIE
-1472 KSLNEPLSDE
+1472 SLNQPLSEE
-1482 QQGTTKLAHLLKGLA
+1482 QQNTTKLAHLLKGLA
-1497 KYADGLV
+1497 KYADGLI

-1520 QAEKRGTKVQ
+1520 QAEKRGTKAQ

-2265 VEAIQQLVSNANTV
+2265 VEAMQQLVSNANTV

-2290 QPQNNLPVG
+2290 QPQTNLPVG

-3008 HNFETHSYTTTA
+3008 HNFETHSYTTAA

-3088 AMNKLNVENLQ
+3088 AMNKLNVENLE

-3307 VTPAL
+3307 VTPTL

-3881 IEVEGHEVQQLYDF
+3881 IEVEGHEIQQLYDF
-3895 MQSNDVDVVKQE
+3895 MQDSNVDVVKQE

-3922 SNGKVDRAALN
+3922 LNGKVDRAALN

-3968 AMMNTTKDRRYRVNG
+3968 AMMNTNKDRRYRVNG
-3983 TTIDGQKLQTFYKT
+3983 VTVDGQMLQTFYKA
-3997 ILDELTRRGSDK
+3997 ILDELTRRGSVK
-4009 FNKKWGIDS
+4009 FNKKWGIND
-4018 NGIVDKKAFMKS
+4018 NGVVDKKAFMKS

-4075 QMGDTI
+4075 QMGDTV

-4117 EIDANGNV
+4117 EIDSNGNI

-4147 SKVKG
+4147 NKIKG

-4182 QNSTIPIEIVDL
+4182 QNSTIPVEIVDL
-4194 APSLNGSMIQ
+4194 VPSLNGSMIQ

-4238 IKYDI
+4238 VKYDI
-4243 NEVINNINNT
+4243 NEVMNNINST

-4297 LEVFSGGKADG
+4297 LEEYSGGKADG

-4355 DMRKFPIIEQLGLQK
+4355 DMRKFPIIEQLRLQK

-4415 AMLVASGF
+4415 AMLIASGF

-4437 KISDNWLTYKQG
+4437 EISDNWLTYKQG

-4456 EKSGTYF
+4456 EKRGTYF

-4471 NDRLKSLNAEDT
+4471 NDRLKSLSAEDT

-4495 VLMGNLRPKSD
+4495 VLMGNLKPKHD

-4515 YANMFKQL
+4515 YASMFRQL

-4549 QLLSFTQGVDQ
+4549 QLLSFIQGVNQ
-4560 FNSQYNIAFSNPR
+4560 FNSEYNIAFSNPR

-4580 LGAKYTKGIMGMFDT
+4580 LGAKYTKGVMGIFDT
-4595 FSKLLPEFSKVYV
+4595 FSKLLPEFSKVYI
-4608 DAATEL
+4608 DAANEL

-4669 GRYETIKRKA
+4669 GRYEAIKRKA
-4679 LRRGEGVDLFNAV
+4679 LRRGEGIDLFNAV
-4692 KYNKLGDARVPQ
+4692 KYNKLGDVKVPQ

-4713 EDADVKN
+4713 EDSDVKN

-4760 GIVRTTIYDI
+4760 GIVRTTVYDI
-4770 IPPQYLANLK
+4770 IPPQYLANLR

-4794 MGRTTGMNNTEK
+4794 MGRTTGMTNTEK
-4806 DHIISLLAVSDD
+4806 DQIISLLAVSDD

-4824 SPRNHKYIIKRVVGN
+4824 SPRNHKYVIKRVVGN

-4859 KPFIKIATSNG
+4859 SPFIKITTSNG
-4870 YDLYRLGERVSSVSK
+4870 YDLYRLGEKVSSISK

-4906 SKRQSFALR
+4906 NKRQSFALR
-4915 ADGYISSQ
+4915 ADGYISE

-4937 NKLGFNDLNEKEQ
+4937 NKLGFNSLNEKEQ

-4967 LQGNIDYSKYFDSQN
+4967 LSGSIDYSKYFNSQK
-4982 ANDTPEQ
+4982 ANDDSEQ

-4998 TIYFIADG
+4998 AVYFIADS
-5006 SFSHHLP
+5006 SFSYHLP

-5028 STDQTEI
+5028 SIDQTEI
-5035 PTANGYK
+5035 PTANGQK
-5042 IAIVGDSA
+5042 IAIIGDSA

-5068 VNYFGEQS
+5068 VNYFGERS
-5076 PVFQALYNQIGNE
+5076 SVFQALYNQIGDE
-5089 LNNNQESEDS
+5089 LNNNKESEDS
-5099 DQRGNTIKNKCKN
+5099 DQKGSAIKDKCKN

>member
-1 MSYIDLQNATKNP
+1 MSYINLQNATKNP

-20 SIGFLDKAYYE
+20 SIGFLDKAHYE
-31 NKNTSDWAADYDFI
+31 SKNTSDWAADYDFI

-63 MQTSQDKMTVN
+63 MWASQDKMTVN
-74 KQNIDDS
+74 KQNINDS

-96 KDQVAIIQN
+96 EDQVAIIQN
-105 EIRNITDTMR
+105 KIRNITDAMR
-115 KNGSWSY
+115 KNGSWLY

-158 SYKNYD
+158 SYNNYD

-197 ALYQTTSMLA
+197 SLYQTTSMLA

-220 AIGAAAGPVGAAAGA
+220 VIGAGAGPIGAAAGA
-235 VLGSIISIGAAQLFG
+235 VLGGIISVGAAQLFG

-261 EAFNGYSEKVQQL
+261 EAFNGYSEKVWQL

-291 QLAKKGVDVTYLND
+291 QLAKKGVDITYLND

-346 GFGEA
+346 GFGKA
-351 LSDLSYFIPLGK
+351 LSDLSYFMPLGK
-363 YLTGTAKTV
+363 YLTGIAKTV

-377 KTIGSP
+377 RTIGSP
-383 FKQAMANRM
+383 FKQALANRM
-392 AQGLQVANLGSN
+392 AQGLQVANFGAN
-404 LRKKVIADKL
+404 LRKEVIADKL
-414 FDFAT
+414 FDFVT
-419 GSVWRSAV
+419 GSIWRSAV

-461 DGQLVED
+461 DGRLIED
-468 TIDNLWLRAK
+468 TMDNLWLRAK

-489 YENDAQLFEEMMGG
+489 YENDARLFEEMMGG
-503 ALLPFFSPQGVIGS
+503 ALLPFFSPQGLIGS
-517 GLNARKTFNDIT
+517 ALNARKTFNDIT
-529 QSKRVGDYVATALMQ
+529 QSKRIGDYVATALMQ

-555 KKIREGMNNGTY
+555 KRVREGMSNGTY
-567 LDMLDRISNMLK
+567 LDMLNRIGNMLK
-579 QKGSDGKTTQYNL
+579 QKGPDGRTTRYNL

-602 IPKDTDIDEFIN
+602 IPSDTDIDEFIN

-627 KQSAKQLNELNLDV
+627 KQSAKQLNELNLDA

-654 KTELSKAMA
+654 KTELSKAMD
-663 LKVKEGLVAGN
+663 LKAKEGLVAGN

-688 AKQLLKKDNL
+688 VKQLLKKDDL
-698 TDVQLLQ
+698 TDAQLLQ

-719 DRLTDQSIAETQIKA
+719 DRLTDQSMAETQIKA
-734 ALAQGRI
+734 ALTQGRI

-762 KSKKRIKDDIS
+762 KSKKRIKDNIS

-833 YISQQITKYRQAQHI
+833 YISQQITKYREAQHI

-871 ETKSPKQLEDEVT
+871 ETKSPKQLEDELI

-904 TISQFETLLNS
+904 TISQFETLLSS

-929 NKGRDIVGT
+929 DKGRDLVGT

-967 SDQDKQNL
+967 FDQDKQNL

-1049 NSEKDRI
+1049 NSEKDGI

-1065 ELKLLDSQEDEASK
+1065 ELKMLDSQEDEASK
-1079 QAATSLR
+1079 QSATLLR
-1086 KTISKLKEA
+1086 KTISQLKEA

-1101 SNQFTVKSDDP
+1101 SNQFTVRSDDP

-1332 WSYVVGA
+1332 WAYVVGA

-1384 SFKPEYTNKIGFQ
+1384 SYKPEYTNKIGFQ

-1411 VTTMVNPNLNIY
+1411 VTTTVNPNLNIY

-1431 TSKEIDEK
+1431 TSKEIDER

-1453 HLDELVQLAKEI
+1453 HLNELVQLAKQI
-1465 GYSNVDV
+1465 GYNNVDIE
-1472 KSLNEPLSDE
+1472 SLNQPLSEE
-1482 QQGTTKLAHLLKGLA
+1482 QQNTTKLAHLLKGLA
-1497 KYADGLV
+1497 KYADGLI

-1520 QAEKRGTKVQ
+1520 QAEKRGAKVQ

-1536 AKQLLSFAQKYSPEL
+1536 AKLLLSFAQKYSPEL

-1563 LTPSV
+1563 LTPVV
-1568 EDTVQEALS
+1568 EDTVQEALN
-1577 NRWFNSKNSL
+1577 NRWFNGKNSL
-1587 SIELNGEAVS
+1587 SIELNGEIIS
-1597 TLDTQDNR
+1597 TLDTPDNR
-1605 DLLVRIGNT
+1605 DLLVKIGNT

-1642 GNSEEGNSILSQY
+1642 GNSEEGNRIISQY

-1681 LNNIDYNNF
+1681 LNNVDYNNF

-1700 LNQIQALGLTK
+1700 LNQIQALGLIK
-1711 SSDGQYVFSLTDWL
+1711 GSDGQYVFSLIDWL
-1725 KRNAQDEESAEG
+1725 KRNAQDEESVEG
-1737 RQLESE
+1737 NQLESE
-1743 VRKQEL
+1743 ARKQEL

-1759 VRSIKKKTELIK
+1759 VKSIKKKTDLIK

-1776 EGLLGKELY
+1776 EGLLGNELY

-1817 VYDERI
+1817 VYDDRI
-1823 NQVNAQLEK
+1823 SQVNSQLEK

-1840 NEFEGKKVSPV
+1840 NEFEGKQVSPV

-1883 TPGAIYLIVPSFLS
+1883 TPGAIYLIAPSFLS

-1911 FDRTTATFLASVLKG
+1911 FDRTTAEFLASILKG

-1935 GYAKD
+1935 SYARD
-1940 IEVEGFKVDTDMSVK
+1940 INVEGFIIDTDMSVK
-1955 QLLDAFIYTGTEAIA
+1955 QLLDTFIYTGTEAIA

-1980 LLYIDKQGV
+1980 LLYVDKQGV
-1989 HFGQRLL
+1989 HFGQQLL

-2009 QNKTYRIDREKLAGP
+2009 QNKTYRIDREKLAGS
-2024 SVLGNNLK
+2024 SVFGNNLK
-2032 VQDESGNVLFDHK
+2032 VQDQNGNILFDHK
-2045 ADEIY
+2045 ADEVY
-2050 STILIDDGIVQTDL
+2050 STILIDDGIVLTDL
-2064 NRTSN
+2064 NRTSS

-2090 AQRAQDSGTSADAK
+2090 AQRTQDSGTSAEAK
-2104 QKLGEEIN
+2104 QRLGEEIN

-2127 GVKEAQK
+2127 GIKEAQK

-2148 NFAKDGKLQPGKYK
+2148 SFAKDGKLQPGKYR

-2181 SVDTDTGQLSIAISE
+2181 SADTDTGQLSIAISE
-2196 QPQFIARLIKALVNK
+2196 QPQFIARLIKALINK

-2225 VQIDGKSIFFG
+2225 VQIDGKAIFFG
-2236 KGFEHTN
+2236 RGFEHTD

-2249 QVSSQSSEQ
+2249 QTSSQSSEQ

-2265 VEAIQQLVSNANTV
+2265 VEAMRQLVSNSNTV

-2290 QPQNNLPVG
+2290 QPQTNLPVG
-2299 YNGFNTPVENI
+2299 YNSFNTPIENLPI
-2310 PVQQTTVGNTTVK
+2310 RPKPVSEITVK

-2328 SQDIK
+2328 SEDTK
-2333 VNVQEIGDDLKMSF
+2333 VSIQEIGEDLKMSF

-2391 SESDVETQTELKGL
+2391 PETSVETQTELKGL

-2411 ISQFVTPQQEKPQL
+2411 ISQFATPIQEKPQL

-2430 LIEFLKKGSST
+2430 LIDFLKTGSST

-2451 LRNSENVDA
+2451 LRNSENINT

-2473 VQNKLYS
+2473 VQNKLYN
-2480 SRSEALFDNN
+2480 SRSEALFDDN
-2490 ISRLADQFSRELVY
+2490 IGKLADQFARELVY

-2532 VNTILGKD
+2532 VTTILGKD
-2540 FDFSFLPEGKRVWDK
+2540 FDFSFLPESKRVWDK
-2555 VREAQI
+2555 VRGAQI

-2573 LYRDAK
+2573 LYRDAN

-2592 FHRISLFVLSKEQRN
+2592 FHRISLFVLSKEQRG
-2607 KMYNDARNRNTDLA
+2607 KMYNDARNKNTDLA
-2621 FATNQQIEEYL
+2621 FASNQQIEEYL
-2632 ADRFSEF
+2632 ADRFAEF

-2653 GNIFSKMF
+2653 GNIFSKVF
-2661 QRIADVVR
+2661 QHIADAVR

-2725 KVNNVVLAED
+2725 KVNGVTLAED

-2774 YQHDITTYTK
+2774 YQHDIATYTK

-2795 KKIDKGLSRFNDD
+2795 RKIDKNLSRFSDD
-2808 DVAVAQAKMVRLIN
+2808 DIAIAQAKMVRLIN

-2827 VEDKA
+2827 VRDDT
-2832 WDQWADII
+2832 WDQWAGII

-2845 RQFNLVQDTSHNSN
+2845 RQFNLVQDTSHNPN
-2859 KVLKADIKEDVE
+2859 KVLKADIEEDVE
-2871 ITEEGQDELQEY
+2871 ITEDGQDELQEY

-2925 TAKYTPDGILKFANV
+2925 TAKYTPDGILKFTNV

-2960 LNRLYSA
+2960 LNKLYSA

-2993 SALLNRFFTDFVKYI
+2993 SALLNRFFTDFVRYI

-3020 RNVGSNGEYRYGATT
+3020 RNIGSNGEYRYEATT
-3035 KNGSLDTIQSK
+3035 RNGSLDAIQSK
-3046 LDNKWKGSMT
+3046 LNNKWKGSMI
-3056 VALDIIADKLNSAT
+3056 VALDIISDKLNSVAT
-3070 STSDAGKL
+3070 TSEAGKL
-3078 FRSMIAPLKQ
+3078 FRNMITPLKQ
-3088 AMNKLNVENLQ
+3088 AMNKLNIENLE

-3141 GKNLLIQPLNK
+3141 GKNLLLQPLNK
-3152 LNISNVSEFKLL
+3152 LNTSNVSEFRLL

-3175 KKLDDMFTEKGILTQ
+3175 KKLDEMFTEKGILTQ
-3190 LSQMFGSYVKS
+3190 LSQMFGSYIRS
-3201 MPSTQSQK
+3201 IPSTQSQK
-3209 GPGNTKIYS
+3209 GPRNTKIYS

-3227 TFAILANTR
+3227 TFAILANTK

-3254 NTLKNLGGA
+3254 DTLKNLGGA

-3288 VTELEDLMN
+3288 VTELEDLTN

-3331 NNNLDINPKIIDVFV
+3331 NDNLDINPKVIDVFV

-3359 RYTRDYFIEKLN
+3359 IYTRDYFIEKLN
-3371 ETTGGN
+3371 QATNSN

-3403 LLRLLVKTYHYVEG
+3403 LLRLLVITYHYVEG
-3417 EQQWLYDEE
+3417 EQQWLYDEV
-3426 NNRYY
+3426 NDRYY

-3445 PRGYEFRHFKE
+3445 PRGYEFRHFRD

-3466 MVQKISSNMFD
+3466 VVQKISSNMFD
-3477 TDSRQSSIDYIYSMI
+3477 TDSRQSSIDYVYNMI
-3492 NRESIRAQIRSMLND
+3492 NRESIRKQIRSMLND

-3520 AIVVDDAGNITS
+3520 AIVVDYAGNITI
-3532 NRYLPSDLIKKYIYD
+3532 NRYLPSDLIKKYIYG
-3547 KQSVNVNE
+3547 KQSANVNE
-3555 LSGNDYYIAIG
+3555 LSGNDYYRAIG

-3629 STYNS
+3629 NTYNS
-3634 VTLNTTMVVN
+3634 VTLNTTMFVN

-3657 LSEDMIKI
+3657 LPENMVKI
-3665 YLEDNN
+3665 YLEDDN
-3671 IKVSIDTSDVLD
+3671 IKVNIDTSDVLD
-3683 ANGNIKDNYRKA
+3683 ADGNIKDNYRKA
-3695 KLINRLLQF
+3695 KLIKRLLQF
-3704 RDEKRLKV
+3704 REERRLKV

-3733 NRYEGYLKNDPSDA
+3733 NRYEGYLKNDPSNA

-3789 PRTIRLIQNNI
+3789 PRTIRLIQDNI
-3800 CKVLNIDYNE
+3800 CKVLNINYDE
-3810 LVKRAKVYDANK
+3810 LVKKAKAYDANK
-3822 ADLNSKEVRDYKGWI
+3822 TNLNSKEVRDYKGWI

-3857 YDQGRMDGLTTPIYD
+3857 YDQGRMDGLVTPIYD

-3881 IEVEGHEVQQLYDF
+3881 IEVEGHEIQQLYDF
-3895 MQSNDVDVVKQE
+3895 MQDSNVDVVKQE
-3907 TAVKSGGLPNFELFD
+3907 TGVKSGGLPNFELFD
-3922 SNGKVDRAALN
+3922 LNGKVDRAALN

-3968 AMMNTTKDRRYRVNG
+3968 AMMNTNKDRRYRVNG
-3983 TTIDGQKLQTFYKT
+3983 VTVDGQMLQTFYKA
-3997 ILDELTRRGSDK
+3997 ILDELTRRGSVR
-4009 FNKKWGIDS
+4009 FNKKWGIND
-4018 NGIVDKKAFMKS
+4018 NGVVDKKAFMKS

-4075 QMGDTI
+4075 QMGDTV

-4106 QHADKHLYMPG
+4106 QHTDKHLYMPG
-4117 EIDANGNV
+4117 EIDSNGNI

-4147 SKVKG
+4147 NKIKG

-4182 QNSTIPIEIVDL
+4182 QNSTIPVEIVDL
-4194 APSLNGSMIQ
+4194 VPSLSGSMIQ

-4238 IKYDI
+4238 VKYDI
-4243 NEVINNINNT
+4243 NEVMNNINST
-4253 DSKKLQNFLLDMYQ
+4253 DSKKLQNFLLDTYQ

-4297 LEVFSGGKADG
+4297 LEEYSGGKVDG

-4377 YGEEI
+4377 SGEEI

-4415 AMLVASGF
+4415 AMLIASGF

-4437 KISDNWLTYKQG
+4437 EISDNWLTYKQG

-4456 EKSGTYF
+4456 EKRGTYF

-4471 NDRLKSLNAEDT
+4471 NDRLKSLSAEDT

-4495 VLMGNLRPKSD
+4495 VLMGNLKPKHD

-4515 YANMFKQL
+4515 YASMFRQL

-4549 QLLSFTQGVDQ
+4549 QLLSFIQGVNQ
-4560 FNSQYNIAFSNPR
+4560 FNSEYNIAFSNPR

-4580 LGAKYTKGIMGMFDT
+4580 LGAKYTKGVMGIFDT
-4595 FSKLLPEFSKVYV
+4595 FSKLLPEFSKVYI
-4608 DAATEL
+4608 DAANEL

-4669 GRYETIKRKA
+4669 GRYEAIKRKA
-4679 LRRGEGVDLFNAV
+4679 LRRGEGIDLFNAV
-4692 KYNKLGDARVPQ
+4692 KYNKLGDVRVPQ

-4713 EDADVKN
+4713 EDSDVKN

-4760 GIVRTTIYDI
+4760 GIVRTTVYDI
-4770 IPPQYLANLK
+4770 IPPQYLANLR

-4794 MGRTTGMNNTEK
+4794 MGRTTGMTNTEK
-4806 DHIISLLAVSDD
+4806 DQIISLLAVSDD

-4839 DVITITKGSNSL
+4839 DVITITRGSNSL

-4859 KPFIKIATSNG
+4859 SPFIKITTSNG
-4870 YDLYRLGERVSSVSK
+4870 YDLYRLGEKVSSISK

-4906 SKRQSFALR
+4906 NKRQSFALR
-4915 ADGYISSQ
+4915 ADGYISE

-4937 NKLGFNDLNEKEQ
+4937 NKLGFNSLNEKEQ

-4967 LQGNIDYSKYFDSQN
+4967 LSGSIDYSKYFDSQK
-4982 ANDTPEQ
+4982 ANDDFEQ

-4998 TIYFIADG
+4998 AVYFIADS
-5006 SFSHHLP
+5006 SFSYHLP

-5028 STDQTEI
+5028 SIDQTEI
-5035 PTANGYK
+5035 PTANGQK
-5042 IAIVGDSA
+5042 IAIIGDSA

-5059 NSDKQIYTF
+5059 NSNKQIYTF
-5068 VNYFGEQS
+5068 VNYFGGQS
-5076 PVFQALYNQIGNE
+5076 SVFQALYNQIGDE
-5089 LNNNQESEDS
+5089 LNNNKESEDS
-5099 DQRGNTIKNKCKN
+5099 DQKGRAIKNKCKN

>member
-235 VLGSIISIGAAQLFG
+235 VLGGIISIGAAQLFG

-346 GFGEA
+346 GFGEV

-517 GLNARKTFNDIT
+517 ALNARKTFNDIT

-555 KKIREGMNNGTY
+555 KKVREGMSNGTY
-567 LDMLDRISNMLK
+567 LDMLDRIGNMLK

-663 LKVKEGLVAGN
+663 LKAKEGLVAGN

-698 TDVQLLQ
+698 TDAQLLQ

-734 ALAQGRI
+734 ALTQGRI

-762 KSKKRIKDDIS
+762 KSKKRIKDNIS

-858 ASRKHSEDVEEIN
+858 ASRKHSEDVEEID
-871 ETKSPKQLEDEVT
+871 ETKSPKQLEDELT

-904 TISQFETLLNS
+904 TISQFETLLSS

-929 NKGRDIVGT
+929 NKGRDLVGT

-1065 ELKLLDSQEDEASK
+1065 ELKMLDSQEDEASK
-1079 QAATSLR
+1079 QSATSLR
-1086 KTISKLKEA
+1086 KTISQLKEA

-1305 LSKDDYDNMVYALPV
+1305 LSKDDYDNMVYTLPV

-2265 VEAIQQLVSNANTV
+2265 VEAMQQLVSNANTV

-2764 SINTNALKAS
+2764 SINTDALKAS

-2967 AKTQMEEENSSTMM
+2967 AKTQIEEENSSTMM

-3088 AMNKLNVENLQ
+3088 AMNKLNVENLE

-3175 KKLDDMFTEKGILTQ
+3175 KKLDEMFTEKGILTQ
-3190 LSQMFGSYVKS
+3190 LSQMFGSYIKS
-3201 MPSTQSQK
+3201 IPSTQSQK
-3209 GPGNTKIYS
+3209 GPRNTKIYS

-3227 TFAILANTR
+3227 TFAILANTK

-3254 NTLKNLGGA
+3254 DTLKNLGGA

-3288 VTELEDLMN
+3288 VTELEDLTN

-3331 NNNLDINPKIIDVFV
+3331 NDNLDINPKVIDVFV

-3371 ETTGGN
+3371 QATNSN

-3417 EQQWLYDEE
+3417 EQQWLYDEV
-3426 NNRYY
+3426 NDRYY

-3445 PRGYEFRHFKE
+3445 PRGYEFRHFKD

-3466 MVQKISSNMFD
+3466 VVQKISSNMFD
-3477 TDSRQSSIDYIYSMI
+3477 TDSRQSSIDYVYNMI
-3492 NRESIRAQIRSMLND
+3492 NRESIRKQIRSMLND

-3520 AIVVDDAGNITS
+3520 AIIVDDAGNITS
-3532 NRYLPSDLIKKYIYD
+3532 NRYLPSDLIKKYIYG
-3547 KQSVNVNE
+3547 KQSVNINE
-3555 LSGNDYYIAIG
+3555 LSGNDYYRAIG

-3609 TSEKGTMRNA
+3609 TSEKGTIRNA

-3629 STYNS
+3629 NTYNS

-3657 LSEDMIKI
+3657 LSDDMIKI

-3671 IKVSIDTSDVLD
+3671 IKVNIDTSDVLD
-3683 ANGNIKDNYRKA
+3683 DNGNIKDSYRKA
-3695 KLINRLLQF
+3695 KLISRLLQF
-3704 RDEKRLKV
+3704 REERRLKV

-3789 PRTIRLIQNNI
+3789 PRTIRLIQDNI
-3800 CKVLNIDYNE
+3800 CKVLNINYDE
-3810 LVKRAKVYDANK
+3810 LVKKAKAYDANK
-3822 ADLNSKEVRDYKGWI
+3822 TNLNSKEVRDYKGWI

-3881 IEVEGHEVQQLYDF
+3881 IEVEGHEIQQLYDF
-3895 MQSNDVDVVKQE
+3895 MQDSNVDVVKQE

-3922 SNGKVDRAALN
+3922 LNGKVDRAALN

-3968 AMMNTTKDRRYRVNG
+3968 AMMNTNKDRRYRVNG
-3983 TTIDGQKLQTFYKT
+3983 VTVDGQMLQTFYKAV
-3997 ILDELTRRGSDK
+3997 LDELTRRGSVK
-4009 FNKKWGIDS
+4009 FNKKWGIND
-4018 NGIVDKKAFMKS
+4018 NGVVDKKAFMKS

-4117 EIDANGNV
+4117 EIDSNGNI

-4147 SKVKG
+4147 NKIKG

-4182 QNSTIPIEIVDL
+4182 QNSTIPVEIVDL
-4194 APSLNGSMIQ
+4194 VPSLNGSMIQ

-4238 IKYDI
+4238 VKYDI
-4243 NEVINNINNT
+4243 NEVMNNINST

-4297 LEVFSGGKADG
+4297 LEEYSGGKADG

-4355 DMRKFPIIEQLGLQK
+4355 DMRKFPIIEQLRLQK

-4415 AMLVASGF
+4415 AMLIASGF

-4437 KISDNWLTYKQG
+4437 EISDNWLTYKQG

-4456 EKSGTYF
+4456 EKRGTYF

-4471 NDRLKSLNAEDT
+4471 NDRLKSLSAEDT

-4495 VLMGNLRPKSD
+4495 VLMGNLKPKHD

-4515 YANMFKQL
+4515 YASMFRQL

-4549 QLLSFTQGVDQ
+4549 QLLSFIQGVNQ
-4560 FNSQYNIAFSNPR
+4560 FNSEYNIAFSNPR

-4580 LGAKYTKGIMGMFDT
+4580 LGAKYTKGVMGIFDT
-4595 FSKLLPEFSKVYV
+4595 FSKLLPEFSKVYI
-4608 DAATEL
+4608 DAANEL

-4669 GRYETIKRKA
+4669 GRYEAIKRKA
-4679 LRRGEGVDLFNAV
+4679 LRRGEGIDLFNAV
-4692 KYNKLGDARVPQ
+4692 KYNKLGDVKVPQ

-4713 EDADVKN
+4713 EDSDVKN

-4760 GIVRTTIYDI
+4760 GIVRTTVYDI
-4770 IPPQYLANLK
+4770 IPPQYLANLR

-4794 MGRTTGMNNTEK
+4794 MGRTTGMTNTEK
-4806 DHIISLLAVSDD
+4806 DQVISLLAVSDD

-4824 SPRNHKYIIKRVVGN
+4824 SPRNHKYVIKRVVGN

-4859 KPFIKIATSNG
+4859 SPFIKITTSNG
-4870 YDLYRLGERVSSVSK
+4870 YDLYRLGEKVSSISK
-4885 KTGTTF
+4885 KTGATF

-4906 SKRQSFALR
+4906 NKRQSFALR
-4915 ADGYISSQ
+4915 ADGYISE

-4937 NKLGFNDLNEKEQ
+4937 NKLGFNSLNEKEQ

-4967 LQGNIDYSKYFDSQN
+4967 LSGSIDYSKYFNSQK
-4982 ANDTPEQ
+4982 ANDDSEQ

-4998 TIYFIADG
+4998 AVYFIADS
-5006 SFSHHLP
+5006 SFSYHLP

-5028 STDQTEI
+5028 SIDQTEI
-5035 PTANGYK
+5035 PTANGQK
-5042 IAIVGDSA
+5042 IAIIGDSA

-5076 PVFQALYNQIGNE
+5076 SVFQALYNQIGDE
-5089 LNNNQESEDS
+5089 LNNNKESEDS
-5099 DQRGNTIKNKCKN
+5099 DQKGSAIKDKCKN

>member
-63 MQTSQDKMTVN
+63 MWTSQDKMTVN

-235 VLGSIISIGAAQLFG
+235 VLGGIISIGAAQLFG

-377 KTIGSP
+377 KSIGSP

-427 EASEEGAQNVI
+427 EASEEGSQNVI

-461 DGQLVED
+461 NGQLIED
-468 TIDNLWLRAK
+468 TVDNLWLRAK

-517 GLNARKTFNDIT
+517 ALNARKTFNDIT

-555 KKIREGMNNGTY
+555 KKVREGMSNGTY
-567 LDMLDRISNMLK
+567 LDMLDRIGNMLK

-663 LKVKEGLVAGN
+663 LKAKEGLVAGN

-698 TDVQLLQ
+698 TDAQLLQ

-929 NKGRDIVGT
+929 NKGRDLVGT

-2265 VEAIQQLVSNANTV
+2265 VEAMQQLVSNANTV

-2290 QPQNNLPVG
+2290 QPQTNLPVG

-3520 AIVVDDAGNITS
+3520 AVVVDDAGNITS

-4297 LEVFSGGKADG
+4297 LEEYSGGKADG

>member
-1 MSYIDLQNATKNP
+1 
-14 SLYRNN
+14 
-20 SIGFLDKAYYE
+20 
-31 NKNTSDWAADYDFI
+31 
-45 DWAQDAT
+45 
-52 RDYYRS
+52 
-58 LQKGQ
+58 
-63 MQTSQDKMTVN
+63 
-74 KQNIDDS
+74 
-81 QKLLELYDQLDQVDS
+81 
-96 KDQVAIIQN
+96 
-105 EIRNITDTMR
+105 
-115 KNGSWSY
+115 
-122 QADPNRDQL
+122 
-131 QGIINDNQKQY
+131 
-142 DENYK
+142 
-147 QYLGDLEELNQ
+147 
-158 SYKNYD
+158 
-164 ISQYYTRKSNDAT
+164 
-177 AGWGN
+177 
-182 FFYKMPSTMGTSNTS
+182 
-197 ALYQTTSMLA
+197 
-207 GWGGFVAG
+207 
-215 SKLGA
+215 
-220 AIGAAAGPVGAAAGA
+220 
-235 VLGSIISIGAAQLFG
+235 
-250 GITSRENESHM
+250 
-261 EAFNGYSEKVQQL
+261 
-274 AEKRNV
+274 
-280 DLQPVINNTKQ
+280 
-291 QLAKKGVDVTYLND
+291 
-305 NEIIQAALA
+305 
-314 DGDII
+314 
-319 SGSSEFDQIAKEAY
+319 
-333 LGTRRIYEQNNAL
+333 
-346 GFGEA
+346 
-351 LSDLSYFIPLGK
+351 
-363 YLTGTAKTV
+363 
-372 GKFAY
+372 
-377 KTIGSP
+377 
-383 FKQAMANRM
+383 
-392 AQGLQVANLGSN
+392 
-404 LRKKVIADKL
+404 
-414 FDFAT
+414 
-419 GSVWRSAV
+419 
-427 EASEEGAQNVI
+427 
-438 IKKYMNDEYA
+438 
-448 DDYAN
+448 
-453 SSFYDALT
+453 
-461 DGQLVED
+461 
-468 TIDNLWLRAK
+468 
-478 TLGAAFNINHE
+478 
-489 YENDAQLFEEMMGG
+489 
-503 ALLPFFSPQGVIGS
+503 
-517 GLNARKTFNDIT
+517 
-529 QSKRVGDYVATALMQ
+529 
-544 QDEINR
+544 
-550 NSDFY
+550 
-555 KKIREGMNNGTY
+555 
-567 LDMLDRISNMLK
+567 
-579 QKGSDGKTTQYNL
+579 
-592 DTTVLTKDGS
+592 
-602 IPKDTDIDEFIN
+602 
-614 EQREEYNNLISHK
+614 
-627 KQSAKQLNELNLDV
+627 
-641 EDEDLLLALSWNA
+641 
-654 KTELSKAMA
+654 
-663 LKVKEGLVAGN
+663 
-674 NAITLLENEDFKNK
+674 
-688 AKQLLKKDNL
+688 
-698 TDVQLLQ
+698 
-705 IATLLIDKQVQQYY
+705 
-719 DRLTDQSIAETQIKA
+719 
-734 ALAQGRI
+734 
-741 SKYTGLFDATNSL
+741 
-754 NQTLSENR
+754 
-762 KSKKRIKDDIS
+762 
-773 RLAKELDVTE
+773 
-783 DVLNELDEHLIS
+783 
-795 DTELFKNIQNNSKN
+795 
-809 RGILNIISPLLQEK
+809 
-823 SEKLQSVDKE
+823 
-833 YISQQITKYRQAQHI
+833 
-848 QNKLADAVNE
+848 
-858 ASRKHSEDVEEIN
+858 
-871 ETKSPKQLEDEVT
+871 
-884 ALQDAQV
+884 
-891 TEQQQ
+891 
-896 LIQQDINN
+896 
-904 TISQFETLLNS
+904 
-915 IPQESVLHNIVDEV
+915 
-929 NKGRDIVGT
+929 
-938 DALSYARYLKNLMNK
+938 
-953 LSKRYTDKKDTEGI
+953 
-967 SDQDKQNL
+967 
-975 DKLQKAAKHLGD
+975 
-987 QLTRLTDLVDED
+987 
-999 NARTQRHNPNFPS
+999 
-1012 DSTVWFDENGD
+1012 
-1023 RYSFDFTNSEY
+1023 
-1034 SEKEGLLLRGRKIAQ
+1034 
-1049 NSEKDRI
+1049 
-1056 NEQINTLES
+1056 
-1065 ELKLLDSQEDEASK
+1065 
-1079 QAATSLR
+1079 
-1086 KTISKLKEA
+1086 
-1095 ALAIDF
+1095 
-1101 SNQFTVKSDDP
+1101 
-1112 FLQTLTSK
+1112 
-1120 DNLGNTKQ
+1120 
-1128 FSNKL
+1128 
-1133 KRLVNSVNQD
+1133 
-1143 IEANKKSRNRKRNID
+1143 
-1158 SVDGDTFEF
+1158 
-1167 NLDNETGKKHGPL
+1167 
-1180 HQQDLIE
+1180 
-1187 KSKDRPLMIKGYP
+1187 
-1200 LNNSMGARISTMLSN
+1200 
-1215 PYYASKFWRGFIT
+1215 
-1228 MPYQSSD
+1228 
-1235 EAKQEISKDFAIL
+1235 
-1248 KKFGRT
+1248 
-1254 LNRYKAID
+1254 
-1262 DFNKIGRQ
+1262 
-1270 IAYLRE
+1270 
-1276 QGKATDDIIE
+1276 
-1286 NINKLA
+1286 
-1292 NGEVDSITIGLAK
+1292 
-1305 LSKDDYDNMVYALPV
+1305 
-1320 RIYFNQKRVGNK
+1320 
-1332 WSYVVGA
+1332 
-1339 DFAGYAYSTEPSKA
+1339 
-1353 ELDSRSELIH
+1353 
-1363 NLWYNYKKVEKKED
+1363 
-1377 VEGLETE
+1377 
-1384 SFKPEYTNKIGFQ
+1384 
-1397 PGDMIVTN
+1397 
-1405 GGYNYQ
+1405 
-1411 VTTMVNPNLNIY
+1411 
-1423 QNEAGQTM
+1423 
-1431 TSKEIDEK
+1431 
-1439 YEGELPEAITKVSA
+1439 
-1453 HLDELVQLAKEI
+1453 
-1465 GYSNVDV
+1465 
-1472 KSLNEPLSDE
+1472 
-1482 QQGTTKLAHLLKGLA
+1482 
-1497 KYADGLV
+1497 
-1504 DLHST
+1504 
-1509 FIPKYVIPTLG
+1509 
-1520 QAEKRGTKVQ
+1520 
-1530 SANTER
+1530 
-1536 AKQLLSFAQKYSPEL
+1536 
-1551 FLSYKNYQDDNN
+1551 
-1563 LTPSV
+1563 
-1568 EDTVQEALS
+1568 
-1577 NRWFNSKNSL
+1577 
-1587 SIELNGEAVS
+1587 
-1597 TLDTQDNR
+1597 
-1605 DLLVRIGNT
+1605 
-1614 IEKLIRDSHDSQEFM
+1614 M
-1629 DKLDILGYNFKKN
+1629 DKLDILGYDFKKN
-1642 GNSEEGNSILSQY
+1642 GNSEEGNRIISQY

-1681 LNNIDYNNF
+1681 LNNVDYNNF

-1700 LNQIQALGLTK
+1700 LNQIQALGLIK
-1711 SSDGQYVFSLTDWL
+1711 GSDGQYVFSLIDWL
-1725 KRNAQDEESAEG
+1725 KRNAQDEESVEG
-1737 RQLESE
+1737 KQLESE
-1743 VRKQEL
+1743 ARKQEL

-1759 VRSIKKKTELIK
+1759 VKSIKKKTDLIK

-1776 EGLLGKELY
+1776 EELLGKELY

-1817 VYDERI
+1817 VYDDRI
-1823 NQVNAQLEK
+1823 SQVNSQLEK

-1883 TPGAIYLIVPSFLS
+1883 TPGAIYLITPSFLS

-1911 FDRTTATFLASVLKG
+1911 FDRATAKFLASILKG
-1926 INDGKYNLS
+1926 ISDGKYNLS
-1935 GYAKD
+1935 SYVRD
-1940 IEVEGFKVDTDMSVK
+1940 INIEGFNIDTDMSVK
-1955 QLLDAFIYTGTEAIA
+1955 QLLDTFIYTGTEAIA

-1980 LLYIDKQGV
+1980 LLYVDKQGV
-1989 HFGQRLL
+1989 HFGQQLL

-2009 QNKTYRIDREKLAGP
+2009 QNKTYRIDREKLAGS
-2024 SVLGNNLK
+2024 SVFGNNLK
-2032 VQDESGNVLFDHK
+2032 VQDQNGNILFDHK
-2045 ADEIY
+2045 ADEVY
-2050 STILIDDGIVQTDL
+2050 STILIDDGIVLTDL
-2064 NRTSN
+2064 NRTSS

-2090 AQRAQDSGTSADAK
+2090 AQRTQDSGTSAEAK
-2104 QKLGEEIN
+2104 QRLGEEIN

-2127 GVKEAQK
+2127 GIKEAQK

-2148 NFAKDGKLQPGKYK
+2148 GFAKDGKLQPGKYK

-2181 SVDTDTGQLSIAISE
+2181 SADTDTGQLSIAISE
-2196 QPQFIARLIKALVNK
+2196 QPQFIARLIKALINK

-2225 VQIDGKSIFFG
+2225 VQIDGKAIFFG
-2236 KGFEHTN
+2236 RGFEHTD

-2249 QVSSQSSEQ
+2249 QTSPQSSEQ

-2265 VEAIQQLVSNANTV
+2265 VEAMQQLVSNSNTV

-2290 QPQNNLPVG
+2290 QPQTNLPVG
-2299 YNGFNTPVENI
+2299 YNGFNTPIENL
-2310 PVQQTTVGNTTVK
+2310 PVQPKTASETTVK

-2328 SQDIK
+2328 AEDTK
-2333 VNVQEIGDDLKMSF
+2333 VSIQEVGDDLKMSF

-2391 SESDVETQTELKGL
+2391 PETSVETQTELKGL

-2411 ISQFVTPQQEKPQL
+2411 ISQFAAPIQEKPQL

-2430 LIEFLKKGSST
+2430 LIDFLKRGSST

-2451 LRNSENVDA
+2451 LRNSENVNA

-2473 VQNKLYS
+2473 VQNKLYN
-2480 SRSEALFDNN
+2480 SRSEALFDDNTGK
-2490 ISRLADQFSRELVY
+2490 LADQFARELVY

-2532 VNTILGKD
+2532 VTTILGKD
-2540 FDFSFLPEGKRVWDK
+2540 FDFSFLPESKRVWDK
-2555 VREAQI
+2555 VRGAQI

-2592 FHRISLFVLSKEQRN
+2592 FHRISLFVLSKEQRG
-2607 KMYNDARNRNTDLA
+2607 KMYNDARNKNTDLA
-2621 FATNQQIEEYL
+2621 FASNQQIEEYL
-2632 ADRFSEF
+2632 ADRFAEF

-2653 GNIFSKMF
+2653 GNIFSKVF
-2661 QRIADVVR
+2661 QHIADAVR

-2725 KVNNVVLAED
+2725 KVNGVTLAED

-2774 YQHDITTYTK
+2774 YQHDIATYTK

-2795 KKIDKGLSRFNDD
+2795 KKIDKNLSRFSDD
-2808 DVAVAQAKMVRLIN
+2808 DIAIAQAKMVRLIN

-2827 VEDKA
+2827 VRDDT
-2832 WDQWADII
+2832 WDQWAGII

-2845 RQFNLVQDTSHNSN
+2845 RQFNLVQDTSHNPN
-2859 KVLKADIKEDVE
+2859 KVLKADIEEDVE
-2871 ITEEGQDELQEY
+2871 ITEDGQDELQEY

-2960 LNRLYSA
+2960 LNKLYSA

-3020 RNVGSNGEYRYGATT
+3020 RNIGSNGEYRYGATT
-3035 KNGSLDTIQSK
+3035 KNGSLDAIQSK
-3046 LDNKWKGSMT
+3046 LDNKWKGSMI
-3056 VALDIIADKLNSAT
+3056 VALDIISDKLNSVAT
-3070 STSDAGKL
+3070 TSEAGKL
-3078 FRSMIAPLKQ
+3078 FRNMITPLKQ
-3088 AMNKLNVENLQ
+3088 AMNKLNIENLE

-3128 QKAMRNASKSGKV
+3128 QKAMRNVSKSGKV
-3141 GKNLLIQPLNK
+3141 GKNLLLQPLNK
-3152 LNISNVSEFKLL
+3152 LNTSNVSEFRLL

-3175 KKLDDMFTEKGILTQ
+3175 KKLDEMFTEKGILTQ
-3190 LSQMFGSYVKS
+3190 LSQMFGSYIKS
-3201 MPSTQSQK
+3201 IPSTQSQK
-3209 GPGNTKIYS
+3209 GPRNTKIYS

-3227 TFAILANTR
+3227 TFAILANTK

-3254 NTLKNLGGA
+3254 DTLKNLGGA

-3288 VTELEDLMN
+3288 VTELEDLTN

-3331 NNNLDINPKIIDVFV
+3331 NDNLDINPKVIDVFV

-3371 ETTGGN
+3371 QATNSN

-3417 EQQWLYDEE
+3417 EQQWLYDEV
-3426 NNRYY
+3426 NDRYY

-3445 PRGYEFRHFKE
+3445 PRGYEFRHFKD

-3466 MVQKISSNMFD
+3466 MMQKISSNMFD
-3477 TDSRQSSIDYIYSMI
+3477 TDSRQSSIDYVYNMI
-3492 NRESIRAQIRSMLND
+3492 NRESIRKQIRSMLND

-3520 AIVVDDAGNITS
+3520 AIIVDDAGNITS
-3532 NRYLPSDLIKKYIYD
+3532 NRYLPSDLIKKYIYG
-3547 KQSVNVNE
+3547 KQSANVNE
-3555 LSGNDYYIAIG
+3555 LSGNDYYRAIG

-3629 STYNS
+3629 NTYNS

-3657 LSEDMIKI
+3657 LPENMVKI

-3671 IKVSIDTSDVLD
+3671 IKVNIDTSDVLD
-3683 ANGNIKDNYRKA
+3683 ADGNIKDNYRKA

-3704 RDEKRLKV
+3704 REERRLKV

-3789 PRTIRLIQNNI
+3789 PRTIRLIQDNI
-3800 CKVLNIDYNE
+3800 CKVLNINYDE
-3810 LVKRAKVYDANK
+3810 LVKKAKAYDANK
-3822 ADLNSKEVRDYKGWI
+3822 TNLNSKEVRDYKGWI

-3857 YDQGRMDGLTTPIYD
+3857 YDQGRMDGLVTPIYD

-3881 IEVEGHEVQQLYDF
+3881 IEVEGHEIQQLYDF
-3895 MQSNDVDVVKQE
+3895 MQDSSVDVVKQE

-3922 SNGKVDRAALN
+3922 LNGKVDRAALN

-3968 AMMNTTKDRRYRVNG
+3968 AMMNTNKDRRYRVNG
-3983 TTIDGQKLQTFYKT
+3983 VTVDGQMLQTFYKA
-3997 ILDELTRRGSDK
+3997 ILDELTRRGSVK
-4009 FNKKWGIDS
+4009 FNKKWGIND
-4018 NGIVDKKAFMKS
+4018 NGVVDKKAFMKS

-4117 EIDANGNV
+4117 EIDSNGNI

-4147 SKVKG
+4147 NKIKG

-4182 QNSTIPIEIVDL
+4182 QNSTIPVEIVDL
-4194 APSLNGSMIQ
+4194 VPSLNGSMIQ

-4238 IKYDI
+4238 VKYYI
-4243 NEVINNINNT
+4243 NEVMNNINST

-4297 LEVFSGGKADG
+4297 LEEYSGGKADG

-4355 DMRKFPIIEQLGLQK
+4355 DMRKFPIIEQLRLQK

-4415 AMLVASGF
+4415 AMLIASGF

-4437 KISDNWLTYKQG
+4437 EISDNWLTYKQG

-4456 EKSGTYF
+4456 EKRGTYF

-4471 NDRLKSLNAEDT
+4471 NDRLKSLSAEDT

-4495 VLMGNLRPKSD
+4495 VLMGNLKPKHD

-4515 YANMFKQL
+4515 YASMFRQL

-4549 QLLSFTQGVDQ
+4549 QLLSFIQGVNQ
-4560 FNSQYNIAFSNPR
+4560 FNSEYNIAFSNPR

-4580 LGAKYTKGIMGMFDT
+4580 LGAKYTKGVMGIFDT
-4595 FSKLLPEFSKVYV
+4595 FSKLLPEFSKVYI
-4608 DAATEL
+4608 DAANEL

-4669 GRYETIKRKA
+4669 GRYEAIKRKA
-4679 LRRGEGVDLFNAV
+4679 LRRGEGIDLFNAV
-4692 KYNKLGDARVPQ
+4692 KYNKLGDVKVPQ

-4713 EDADVKN
+4713 EDSDVKN

-4760 GIVRTTIYDI
+4760 GIVRTTVYDI
-4770 IPPQYLANLK
+4770 IPPQYLANLR

-4794 MGRTTGMNNTEK
+4794 MSRTTGMTNTEK
-4806 DHIISLLAVSDD
+4806 DHVISLLAVSDD

-4824 SPRNHKYIIKRVVGN
+4824 SPRNHKYVIKRVVGN

-4859 KPFIKIATSNG
+4859 SPFIKITTSNG
-4870 YDLYRLGERVSSVSK
+4870 YDLYRLGEKVSSISK

-4906 SKRQSFALR
+4906 NKRQSFALR
-4915 ADGYISSQ
+4915 ADGYISE
-4923 DGTIRSLLW
+4923 DGTIRSLL
-4932 QDNDF
+4932 
-4937 NKLGFNDLNEKEQ
+4937 LSL
-4950 SIYMNN
+4950 IH
-4956 TNTTLDKIDDA
+4956 I
-4967 LQGNIDYSKYFDSQN
+4967 
-4982 ANDTPEQ
+4982 
-4989 QRALVDTVD
+4989 
-4998 TIYFIADG
+4998 
-5006 SFSHHLP
+5006 
-5013 VRDYARFKNKEFYVI
+5013 
-5028 STDQTEI
+5028 
-5035 PTANGYK
+5035 
-5042 IAIVGDSA
+5042 
-5050 NTAIEIYKN
+5050 
-5059 NSDKQIYTF
+5059 
-5068 VNYFGEQS
+5068 
-5076 PVFQALYNQIGNE
+5076 
-5089 LNNNQESEDS
+5089 
-5099 DQRGNTIKNKCKN
+5099 

>member
-74 KQNIDDS
+74 KQNINDS

-105 EIRNITDTMR
+105 EISNITDSMR

-235 VLGSIISIGAAQLFG
+235 VLGGIISIGAAQLFG

-346 GFGEA
+346 GFGEV

-517 GLNARKTFNDIT
+517 ALNARKTFNDIT

-555 KKIREGMNNGTY
+555 KKVREGMSNGTY
-567 LDMLDRISNMLK
+567 LDMLDRIGNMLK

-663 LKVKEGLVAGN
+663 LKAKEGLVAGN

-698 TDVQLLQ
+698 TDAQLLQ

-734 ALAQGRI
+734 ALTQGRI

-762 KSKKRIKDDIS
+762 KSKKRIKDNIS

-833 YISQQITKYRQAQHI
+833 YIYQQITKYRQAQHI

-858 ASRKHSEDVEEIN
+858 ASRKHSEDVEETD
-871 ETKSPKQLEDEVT
+871 ETKSPKQLEDELT

-904 TISQFETLLNS
+904 TISQFETLLSS

-929 NKGRDIVGT
+929 NKGRDLVGT

-1065 ELKLLDSQEDEASK
+1065 ELKMLDSQEDEASK
-1079 QAATSLR
+1079 QSATSLR
-1086 KTISKLKEA
+1086 KTISQLKEA

-1384 SFKPEYTNKIGFQ
+1384 SYKPEYTNKIGFQ

-1411 VTTMVNPNLNIY
+1411 VTTIVNPNLNIY

-1431 TSKEIDEK
+1431 TSKEIDER

-1453 HLDELVQLAKEI
+1453 HLNELVQLAKQI
-1465 GYSNVDV
+1465 GYNNVDIE
-1472 KSLNEPLSDE
+1472 SLNQPLSEE
-1482 QQGTTKLAHLLKGLA
+1482 QQNTTKLAHLLKGLA
-1497 KYADGLV
+1497 KYADGLI

-1520 QAEKRGTKVQ
+1520 QAEKRGAKVQ

-1536 AKQLLSFAQKYSPEL
+1536 AKLLLSFAQKYSPEL

-1563 LTPSV
+1563 LTPVV
-1568 EDTVQEALS
+1568 EDTVQEALN

-1587 SIELNGEAVS
+1587 SIELNGEIIS
-1597 TLDTQDNR
+1597 TLDTPDNR
-1605 DLLVRIGNT
+1605 DLLVKIGNT

-1642 GNSEEGNSILSQY
+1642 GNSEEGNRIISQY

-1681 LNNIDYNNF
+1681 LNNVDYNNF

-1700 LNQIQALGLTK
+1700 LNQIQALGLIK
-1711 SSDGQYVFSLTDWL
+1711 GSDGQYVFSLIDWL
-1725 KRNAQDEESAEG
+1725 KRNAQDEESVEG
-1737 RQLESE
+1737 KQLESE
-1743 VRKQEL
+1743 ARKQEL

-1759 VRSIKKKTELIK
+1759 VKSIKKKTDLIK

-1817 VYDERI
+1817 VYDDRI
-1823 NQVNAQLEK
+1823 SQVNSQLEK

-1883 TPGAIYLIVPSFLS
+1883 TPGAIYLIAPSFLS

-1911 FDRTTATFLASVLKG
+1911 FDRTTAKFLASILKG

-1935 GYAKD
+1935 SYARD
-1940 IEVEGFKVDTDMSVK
+1940 INVEGFIIDTDMSVK
-1955 QLLDAFIYTGTEAIA
+1955 QLLDTFIYTGTEAIA

-1980 LLYIDKQGV
+1980 LLYVDKQGV
-1989 HFGQRLL
+1989 HFGQQLL

-2009 QNKTYRIDREKLAGP
+2009 QNKTYRIDREKLAGS
-2024 SVLGNNLK
+2024 SVFGNNLK
-2032 VQDESGNVLFDHK
+2032 VQDQNGNILFDHK
-2045 ADEIY
+2045 ADEVY
-2050 STILIDDGIVQTDL
+2050 STILIDDGIVLTDL
-2064 NRTSN
+2064 NRTSS

-2090 AQRAQDSGTSADAK
+2090 AQRTQDSGTSAEAK
-2104 QKLGEEIN
+2104 QRLGEEIN

-2127 GVKEAQK
+2127 GIKEAQK

-2148 NFAKDGKLQPGKYK
+2148 GFAKDGKLQPGKYK

-2181 SVDTDTGQLSIAISE
+2181 SADTDTGQLSIAISE
-2196 QPQFIARLIKALVNK
+2196 QPQFIARLIKALINK

-2225 VQIDGKSIFFG
+2225 VQIDGKAIFFG
-2236 KGFEHTN
+2236 RGFEHTD

-2249 QVSSQSSEQ
+2249 QTSPQSSEQ

-2265 VEAIQQLVSNANTV
+2265 VEAMQQLVSNSNTV

-2290 QPQNNLPVG
+2290 QPQTNLPVG
-2299 YNGFNTPVENI
+2299 YNGFNTPIENL
-2310 PVQQTTVGNTTVK
+2310 PVQPKTASETTVK

-2328 SQDIK
+2328 SEDTK
-2333 VNVQEIGDDLKMSF
+2333 VSIQEIGEDLKMSF

-2391 SESDVETQTELKGL
+2391 PETSVETQTELKGL

-2411 ISQFVTPQQEKPQL
+2411 ISQFATPIQEKPQL

-2430 LIEFLKKGSST
+2430 LIDFLKTGSST

-2451 LRNSENVDA
+2451 LRNSENINT

-2480 SRSEALFDNN
+2480 SRSEALFDDN
-2490 ISRLADQFSRELVY
+2490 IGKLADQFARELVY

-2532 VNTILGKD
+2532 VTTILGKD
-2540 FDFSFLPEGKRVWDK
+2540 FDFSFLPESKRVWDK
-2555 VREAQI
+2555 VRGAQI

-2592 FHRISLFVLSKEQRN
+2592 FHRISLFVLSKEQRG
-2607 KMYNDARNRNTDLA
+2607 KMYNDARNKNTDLA
-2621 FATNQQIEEYL
+2621 FASNQQIEEYL
-2632 ADRFSEF
+2632 ADRFAEF

-2653 GNIFSKMF
+2653 GNIFSKVF
-2661 QRIADVVR
+2661 QHIADAVR

-2719 PVYSGF
+2719 PAYSGF
-2725 KVNNVVLAED
+2725 KVNGVTLAED

-2764 SINTNALKAS
+2764 SINTNALRAS
-2774 YQHDITTYTK
+2774 YQHDIATYTK

-2795 KKIDKGLSRFNDD
+2795 KKIDKNLSRFNDD
-2808 DVAVAQAKMVRLIN
+2808 DIAIAQAKMVRLIN

-2827 VEDKA
+2827 VEDDT
-2832 WDQWADII
+2832 WNQWAGII

-2845 RQFNLVQDTSHNSN
+2845 RQFNLVQDTSHNPN
-2859 KVLKADIKEDVE
+2859 KVLKADIEEDVE
-2871 ITEEGQDELQEY
+2871 ITEDGQDELQEY

-2960 LNRLYSA
+2960 LNKLYSA

-3020 RNVGSNGEYRYGATT
+3020 RNIGSNGEYRYGATT
-3035 KNGSLDTIQSK
+3035 KNGSLDAIQSK
-3046 LDNKWKGSMT
+3046 LDNKWKGSMI
-3056 VALDIIADKLNSAT
+3056 VALDIISDKLNSVAT
-3070 STSDAGKL
+3070 TSEAGKL
-3078 FRSMIAPLKQ
+3078 FRNMTAPLKQ
-3088 AMNKLNVENLQ
+3088 AMNKLNIENLE

-3141 GKNLLIQPLNK
+3141 GKNLLLQPLNK
-3152 LNISNVSEFKLL
+3152 LNTSNVSEFRLL

-3175 KKLDDMFTEKGILTQ
+3175 KKLDEMFTEKGILTQ
-3190 LSQMFGSYVKS
+3190 LSQMFGSYIKS
-3201 MPSTQSQK
+3201 IPSTQSQK
-3209 GPGNTKIYS
+3209 GPRNTKIYS

-3227 TFAILANTR
+3227 TFAILANTK
-3236 EWISKMLN
+3236 EWVNKMLN
-3244 NAYNSHSVWL
+3244 NIYNSHSVWL
-3254 NTLKNLGGA
+3254 DTLKNLGGA

-3288 VTELEDLMN
+3288 VTELEDLTN

-3331 NNNLDINPKIIDVFV
+3331 NDNLDINPKVIDVFV

-3371 ETTGGN
+3371 QVTNSN

-3390 QEQIFKNNPEAAK
+3390 QEQIFKNNLEAAK

-3417 EQQWLYDEE
+3417 EQQWLYDEV
-3426 NNRYY
+3426 NDRYY

-3445 PRGYEFRHFKE
+3445 PRGYEFRHFKD

-3477 TDSRQSSIDYIYSMI
+3477 TDSRQSSIDYVYDMI
-3492 NRESIRAQIRSMLND
+3492 NRESIRKQIRSMLND

-3520 AIVVDDAGNITS
+3520 AIIVDDAGNITS
-3532 NRYLPSDLIKKYIYD
+3532 NRYLPSDLIKKYIYG
-3547 KQSVNVNE
+3547 KQSVNINE
-3555 LSGNDYYIAIG
+3555 LSGNDYYRAIG

-3609 TSEKGTMRNA
+3609 TSEKGTIRNA

-3629 STYNS
+3629 NTYNS

-3657 LSEDMIKI
+3657 LSDDMIKI

-3671 IKVSIDTSDVLD
+3671 IKVNIDTSDVLD
-3683 ANGNIKDNYRKA
+3683 DNGNIKDSYRKA
-3695 KLINRLLQF
+3695 KLISRLLQF
-3704 RDEKRLKV
+3704 REERRLKV

-3789 PRTIRLIQNNI
+3789 PRTIRLIQDNI
-3800 CKVLNIDYNE
+3800 CKVLNINYDE
-3810 LVKRAKVYDANK
+3810 LVKKAKAYDANK
-3822 ADLNSKEVRDYKGWI
+3822 TNLNSKEVRDYKGWI

-3857 YDQGRMDGLTTPIYD
+3857 YDQGRMDGLVTPIYD

-3881 IEVEGHEVQQLYDF
+3881 IEVEGHEIQQLYDF
-3895 MQSNDVDVVKQE
+3895 MQDSNVDVVKQE

-3922 SNGKVDRAALN
+3922 LNGKVDRAALN

-3968 AMMNTTKDRRYRVNG
+3968 AMMNTNKDRRYRVNG
-3983 TTIDGQKLQTFYKT
+3983 VTVDGQMLQTFYKA
-3997 ILDELTRRGSDK
+3997 ILDELTRRGSVK
-4009 FNKKWGIDS
+4009 FNKKWGIND
-4018 NGIVDKKAFMKS
+4018 NGVVDKKAFMKS

-4117 EIDANGNV
+4117 EIDSNGNI

-4147 SKVKG
+4147 NKIKG

-4182 QNSTIPIEIVDL
+4182 QNSTIPVEIVDL
-4194 APSLNGSMIQ
+4194 VPSLNGSMIQ

-4238 IKYDI
+4238 VKYDI
-4243 NEVINNINNT
+4243 NEVMNNINST

-4297 LEVFSGGKADG
+4297 LEEYSGGKADG

-4355 DMRKFPIIEQLGLQK
+4355 DMRKFPIIEQLRLQK

-4415 AMLVASGF
+4415 AMLIASGF

-4437 KISDNWLTYKQG
+4437 EISDNWLTYKQG

-4456 EKSGTYF
+4456 EKRGTYF

-4471 NDRLKSLNAEDT
+4471 NDRLKSLGDENI

-4495 VLMGNLRPKSD
+4495 VLMGNLKPKHD

-4515 YANMFKQL
+4515 YASMFKQL

-4549 QLLSFTQGVDQ
+4549 QLLSFIQGVNQ
-4560 FNSQYNIAFSNPR
+4560 FNSEYNIAFSNPR

-4580 LGAKYTKGIMGMFDT
+4580 LGAKYTKGVMGIFDT
-4595 FSKLLPEFSKVYV
+4595 FSKLLPEFSKVYI
-4608 DAATEL
+4608 DAANEL

-4669 GRYETIKRKA
+4669 GRYEAIKRKA
-4679 LRRGEGVDLFNAV
+4679 LRRGEGIDLFNAV
-4692 KYNKLGDARVPQ
+4692 KYNKLGDVKVPQ

-4713 EDADVKN
+4713 EDSDVKN

-4760 GIVRTTIYDI
+4760 GIVRTTVYDI
-4770 IPPQYLANLK
+4770 IPPQYLANLR

-4794 MGRTTGMNNTEK
+4794 MGRTTGMTNTEK
-4806 DHIISLLAVSDD
+4806 DQIISLLAVSDD

-4824 SPRNHKYIIKRVVGN
+4824 SPRNHKYVIKRVVGN

-4859 KPFIKIATSNG
+4859 SPFIKITTSNG
-4870 YDLYRLGERVSSVSK
+4870 YDLYRLGEKVSSISK

-4906 SKRQSFALR
+4906 NKRQSFALR
-4915 ADGYISSQ
+4915 ADGYISE

-4937 NKLGFNDLNEKEQ
+4937 NKLGFNSLNEKEQ

-4967 LQGNIDYSKYFDSQN
+4967 LSGSIDYSKYFNSQK
-4982 ANDTPEQ
+4982 ANDDSEQ

-4998 TIYFIADG
+4998 AVYFIADS
-5006 SFSHHLP
+5006 SFSYHLP

-5028 STDQTEI
+5028 SIDQTEI
-5035 PTANGYK
+5035 PTANGQK
-5042 IAIVGDSA
+5042 IAIIGDSA

-5076 PVFQALYNQIGNE
+5076 SVFQALYNQIGDE
-5089 LNNNQESEDS
+5089 LNNNKESEDS
-5099 DQRGNTIKNKCKN
+5099 DQKGSAIKDKCKN